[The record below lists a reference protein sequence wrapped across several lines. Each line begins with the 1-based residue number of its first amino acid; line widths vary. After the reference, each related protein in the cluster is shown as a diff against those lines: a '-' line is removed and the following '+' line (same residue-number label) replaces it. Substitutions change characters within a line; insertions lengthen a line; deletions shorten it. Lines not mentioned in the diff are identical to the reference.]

1 MGKKIVDEDMRLN
14 IKING
19 NEAKNELFELEEKV
33 RDLRAENDKLE
44 KSIDKYGKQIER
56 NEKQVAKYTKTLEK
70 ERENVERQEKTYA
83 SARSSMTVMYA
94 TYKKLDQAG
103 KESKYG
109 QRLLEDIRKQEE
121 IIRRSGEAGK
131 KSVLAVENL
140 EKSLKKLEAENTK
153 LIKRREEDTATLKR
167 NKVELEANSGKVEK
181 LRKNLDITTLTIEEL
196 NREIARTSTLFR
208 QTDPNDPR
216 WKEYQRT
223 LVQLRKRHSELS
235 SQAQATHG
243 ILCRVADGVNK
254 YWNLVMSGLA
264 SLTGAVLGIKSTI
277 DKYVEFIDVLAD
289 VMKTTNLAA
298 EEVRILNEEIGKI
311 DSRSSQEELM
321 GLARIG
327 GKLGIEGRDN
337 ILGFVRAAD
346 KINVA
351 LKEDLGG
358 DTEEAIRQVGKI
370 VDIFKVN
377 EEFGIEKAMLKVGSV
392 INELGMAS
400 TANEGY
406 IVEFTKRVA
415 GIAPITKVQVPAVMG
430 LAATLDKFGQ
440 TSEVSSTV
448 YSQVMTQMYKKT
460 QTYAKLAGM
469 EVKEFSALL
478 HRDANEA
485 FIRVMEGLRGNDEEI
500 EKMIA
505 SMGDMGMEGKRA
517 VGVLGVLANNTE
529 VLRAQQ
535 RLANKA
541 FEEGI
546 SLTNEFEVKNNNLA
560 AQRAKAK
567 KALDERIRQLGE
579 KLYPLMTH
587 GMSLMRM
594 TVSVLEV
601 LVDLVTKHG
610 GKILW
615 LTGVLGTYWTVQKGI
630 VAWRKIEQALITK
643 AIALSMAEANGIK
656 VLTATKVVLIGTL
669 KKAVVAM
676 KAFLVSLV
684 TSPVGVIT
692 AAILG
697 LGTAFYKVYQI
708 IDDTTGGIRRSLKRV
723 QEAQR
728 EFARES
734 TMEQMAIDRL
744 FGKLDALTKGTS
756 EYQKVKDEILSKYG
770 QYLKGLSAEIQALD
784 DVKGAYEAISTAA
797 KQAAR
802 DRAIDTATTKAT
814 EAYVEVEVENLE
826 KIREA
831 LQKTFDSREAAKYFE
846 QIKAAMQEGGT
857 IPEDLQQLIDETF
870 TTEHVLFMDKFT
882 SHIYKTN
889 PVQEAINAIRAGKTT
904 LQREIDSVNELLANV
919 GGRKNNVDPLG
930 LESDMEIIDY
940 VSPKDGNTSSIE
952 NQMIALKDRY
962 AQRLITQEE
971 YENKLDALE
980 LAHLEYRLK
989 NEDLNEE
996 KRVELRQKIADKK
1009 LEIAEKAR
1017 RKEERVDAIIEAKS
1031 DPVLKEENAYR
1042 KRLEQAGLFG
1052 KKREDLTEKQ
1062 LQALEILE
1070 REHEANKDKILKDAR
1085 KKQTEEY
1092 MKGIDERIK
1101 NLQLGQ
1107 SMEVMELQMA
1117 QSAELEG
1124 FSGSL
1129 FQRQELLKEHQRQEL
1144 ALSETHAGEM
1154 IALLGEIF
1162 GEIEGKEGDS
1172 GEMVLT
1178 EQQKNELK
1186 KRLAEVGL
1194 SLSKLKI
1201 SRQELDKKK
1210 QTDFDVLGM
1219 NASKWEEF
1227 FNNLRQGKAGIEE
1240 IEFAVGALGNAWSSY
1255 TKLRAAQTQKEL
1267 KQYEQKTKK
1276 EKAELDKQLDSGQIS
1291 QEQYNARVSQLDA
1304 DLDAKKEKL
1313 EKEQRERERTQA
1325 IFSTTVSTAVA
1336 VAKAWELG
1344 PILGPILAA
1353 LAAAMGV
1360 VQIATIKAAQYAT
1373 GKYPV
1378 IGEDDGRRYEANY
1391 VGNRIQTG
1399 VYDQPTLGLFSEKEP
1414 EMVVDG
1420 NTTRKLILNYPR
1432 VYRSI
1437 IDISRGRVPQFA
1449 GGRYPTD
1456 SSMISSGTFDVGGS
1470 DPAMN
1475 RLLEKNIEMMNRLM
1489 NMEFSIPMYGNNG
1502 LVKKIKKAQDYEQS
1516 MKTGRRV

>member
-377 EEFGIEKAMLKVGSV
+377 EEFGIEKGMLKVGSV

-517 VGVLGVLANNTE
+517 VGVLANNTE

>member
-1 MGKKIVDEDMRLN
+1 ML
-14 IKING
+14 
-19 NEAKNELFELEEKV
+19 L
-33 RDLRAENDKLE
+33 
-44 KSIDKYGKQIER
+44 S
-56 NEKQVAKYTKTLEK
+56 
-70 ERENVERQEKTYA
+70 RQ
-83 SARSSMTVMYA
+83 
-94 TYKKLDQAG
+94 
-103 KESKYG
+103 
-109 QRLLEDIRKQEE
+109 
-121 IIRRSGEAGK
+121 
-131 KSVLAVENL
+131 
-140 EKSLKKLEAENTK
+140 
-153 LIKRREEDTATLKR
+153 
-167 NKVELEANSGKVEK
+167 
-181 LRKNLDITTLTIEEL
+181 
-196 NREIARTSTLFR
+196 
-208 QTDPNDPR
+208 
-216 WKEYQRT
+216 
-223 LVQLRKRHSELS
+223 
-235 SQAQATHG
+235 
-243 ILCRVADGVNK
+243 
-254 YWNLVMSGLA
+254 
-264 SLTGAVLGIKSTI
+264 
-277 DKYVEFIDVLAD
+277 
-289 VMKTTNLAA
+289 
-298 EEVRILNEEIGKI
+298 
-311 DSRSSQEELM
+311 
-321 GLARIG
+321 
-327 GKLGIEGRDN
+327 
-337 ILGFVRAAD
+337 
-346 KINVA
+346 
-351 LKEDLGG
+351 
-358 DTEEAIRQVGKI
+358 
-370 VDIFKVN
+370 
-377 EEFGIEKAMLKVGSV
+377 
-392 INELGMAS
+392 
-400 TANEGY
+400 
-406 IVEFTKRVA
+406 
-415 GIAPITKVQVPAVMG
+415 VQVPG
-430 LAATLDKFGQ
+430 RDGIGGNISKFGQ
-440 TSEVSSTV
+440 TSEVSSIV
-448 YSQVMTQMYKKT
+448 YSQVMTQMFKKT
-460 QTYAKLAGM
+460 GTYAKIAGM
-469 EVKEFSALL
+469 EIKEFSGLL

-485 FIRVMEGLRGNDEEI
+485 FLRVMEGLRGNEGEI

-535 RLANKA
+535 RLANEA
-541 FEEGI
+541 FDEGI
-546 SLTNEFEVKNNNLA
+546 SLTNEFEVKNSNLA

-567 KALDERIRQLGE
+567 KDLDERIKQLGE

-587 GMSLMRM
+587 GMSLIKL
-594 TVSVLEV
+594 TVSTLEV
-601 LVDLVTKHG
+601 LVDLITKHG
-610 GKILW
+610 GKLLW
-615 LTGVLGTYWTVQKGI
+615 LTGVLGTYWAVQKSVI
-630 VAWRKIEQALITK
+630 AWRKIEEALITK
-643 AIALSMAEANGIK
+643 AIALGMAEANGVK
-656 VLTATKVVLIGTL
+656 VMTAAKVVFVGAV
-669 KKAVVAM
+669 KKATVAM
-676 KAFLVSLV
+676 KAFLLSLV
-684 TSPVGVIT
+684 TNPVGIIT
-692 AAILG
+692 LSILS
-697 LGTAFYKVYQI
+697 LGTAFYKAYQI
-708 IDDTTGGIRRSLKRV
+708 IDETTGGIRRSLKRV

-770 QYLKGLSAEIQALD
+770 QYLNGLSAEIQALD

-831 LQKTFDSREAAKYFE
+831 LQKTFDPREAARYFE

-930 LESDMEIIDY
+930 LESDMEVIDY
-940 VSPKDGNTSSIE
+940 VSPKGGNTSSIE

-989 NEDLNEE
+989 NEDMNEE

-1017 RKEERVDAIIEAKS
+1017 RKEERVDTIIEAKS

-1042 KRLEQAGLFG
+1042 KRLEEAGLFG

-1070 REHEANKDKILKDAR
+1070 REHESNKDKILKDAR

-1107 SMEVMELQMA
+1107 SMEVMELQMV

-1154 IALLGEIF
+1154 MALLGEIF

-1201 SRQELDKKK
+1201 SREERDKKK

-1240 IEFAVGALGNAWSSY
+1240 IEFAVGALGNAWSAY
-1255 TKLRAAQTQKEL
+1255 
-1267 KQYEQKTKK
+1267 
-1276 EKAELDKQLDSGQIS
+1276 
-1291 QEQYNARVSQLDA
+1291 
-1304 DLDAKKEKL
+1304 
-1313 EKEQRERERTQA
+1313 
-1325 IFSTTVSTAVA
+1325 
-1336 VAKAWELG
+1336 
-1344 PILGPILAA
+1344 
-1353 LAAAMGV
+1353 
-1360 VQIATIKAAQYAT
+1360 
-1373 GKYPV
+1373 
-1378 IGEDDGRRYEANY
+1378 
-1391 VGNRIQTG
+1391 
-1399 VYDQPTLGLFSEKEP
+1399 
-1414 EMVVDG
+1414 
-1420 NTTRKLILNYPR
+1420 
-1432 VYRSI
+1432 
-1437 IDISRGRVPQFA
+1437 
-1449 GGRYPTD
+1449 
-1456 SSMISSGTFDVGGS
+1456 
-1470 DPAMN
+1470 
-1475 RLLEKNIEMMNRLM
+1475 
-1489 NMEFSIPMYGNNG
+1489 
-1502 LVKKIKKAQDYEQS
+1502 
-1516 MKTGRRV
+1516 

>member
-56 NEKQVAKYTKTLEK
+56 NEKQVAKYTKTLVK
-70 ERENVERQEKTYA
+70 ERENVEKQEKTYA
-83 SARSSMTVMYA
+83 SARSSMTAMYA

-181 LRKNLDITTLTIEEL
+181 LRKNLDITTLSIEEL
-196 NREIARTSTLFR
+196 NREITKTGALFR
-208 QTDPNDPR
+208 RTDPNAPK
-216 WKEYQRT
+216 WKEYQKT
-223 LVQLRKRHSELS
+223 LVSLRKRHSELS
-235 SQAQATHG
+235 AQAQATHG
-243 ILCRVADGVNK
+243 FLCRVADGVNK
-254 YWNLVMSGLA
+254 YWNLVVSGMA
-264 SLTGAVLGIKSTI
+264 SFTGIIFGIKSAI
-277 DKYVEFIDVLAD
+277 NKYVEFTDVIAD
-289 VMKTTNLAA
+289 VQKTTNLAK
-298 EEVRILNEEIGKI
+298 EEVIELNEEIKKY
-311 DSRSSQEELM
+311 DTRSAQDELM

-377 EEFGIEKAMLKVGSV
+377 DQFGIEAGMLKVGSV

-415 GIAPITKVQVPAVMG
+415 GIAPITNVQVPAVMG

-448 YSQVMTQMYKKT
+448 YSQVMTQMFKKT
-460 QTYAKLAGM
+460 GTYAKIAGM
-469 EVKEFSALL
+469 EIKEFSGLL

-485 FIRVMEGLRGNDEEI
+485 FLRVMEGLRGNEGEI

-535 RLANKA
+535 RLANEA
-541 FEEGI
+541 FDEGI
-546 SLTNEFEVKNNNLA
+546 SLTNEFEVKNSNLA

-567 KALDERIRQLGE
+567 KDLDERIKQLGE

-587 GMSLMRM
+587 GMSLMRL
-594 TVSVLEV
+594 TVSTLEL
-601 LVDLVTKHG
+601 LVDLITKHG

-615 LTGVLGTYWTVQKGI
+615 LTGVLCTYWTVQKGV
-630 VAWRKIEQALITK
+630 VAWRRIEETLITK
-643 AIALSMAEANGIK
+643 AIALGMAEANGVK
-656 VLTATKVVLIGTL
+656 VMTAAKVVFVGAV
-669 KKAVVAM
+669 KKATVAM
-676 KAFLVSLV
+676 KAFLLSLV
-684 TSPVGVIT
+684 TNPVGIIT
-692 AAILG
+692 LSILS
-697 LGTAFYKVYQI
+697 LGTAFYKAYQI

-770 QYLKGLSAEIQALD
+770 QYLNGLSAEIQALD

-930 LESDMEIIDY
+930 LESDMEVIDY
-940 VSPKDGNTSSIE
+940 VSPKGGNTSSIE

-989 NEDLNEE
+989 NEDMNEE

-1042 KRLEQAGLFG
+1042 KRLEEAGLFG

-1201 SRQELDKKK
+1201 SREELDKKK
-1210 QTDFDVLGM
+1210 QADFDVLGM

-1240 IEFAVGALGNAWSSY
+1240 IEFAVGALGNAWSAY

-1456 SSMISSGTFDVGGS
+1456 SSMISSGTFDVGDS

-1516 MKTGRRV
+1516 TKTGRRV

>member
-33 RDLRAENDKLE
+33 RDLRGENDKLE

-70 ERENVERQEKTYA
+70 ERENVAKQEKAYA
-83 SARSSMTVMYA
+83 SARSSMTTMYNS
-94 TYKKLDQAG
+94 YKKLDQAG

-109 QRLLEDIRKQEE
+109 QRLREDIRKQEE
-121 IIRRSGEAGK
+121 IVRRSGESGR

-140 EKSLKKLEAENTK
+140 EKSLKRLEAENTK

-167 NKVELEANSGKVEK
+167 NRAELEANGGKVER
-181 LRKNLDITTLTIEEL
+181 LRKNLDITTLSIEEL
-196 NREIARTSTLFR
+196 NREITKTGALFR
-208 QTDPNDPR
+208 RTDPNDPK

-223 LVQLRKRHSELS
+223 LVALRKRHTELS
-235 SQAQATHG
+235 AQAQATHG
-243 ILCRVADGVNK
+243 FLCRVADGVNK
-254 YWNLVMSGLA
+254 YWNLVVSGMA
-264 SLTGAVLGIKSTI
+264 SFTGIVFGIKSAI
-277 DKYVEFIDVLAD
+277 NKYVEFTDVIAD
-289 VMKTTNLAA
+289 VQKTTNLAK
-298 EEVRILNEEIGKI
+298 EEVIELGEELKKY
-311 DSRSSQEELM
+311 DTRSAQEELM

-337 ILGFVRAAD
+337 LLGFVRAAD

-370 VDIFKVN
+370 VDIFKVKDQ
-377 EEFGIEKAMLKVGSV
+377 FGIEAGMLKVGSV

-448 YSQVMTQMYKKT
+448 YSQVMTQMFKKT
-460 QTYAKLAGM
+460 GTYAKIAGM
-469 EVKEFSALL
+469 EIKEFSELL
-478 HRDANEA
+478 HKDANEA
-485 FIRVMEGLRGNDEEI
+485 FLRVMEGLRGNEGEI

-535 RLANKA
+535 RLANEA
-541 FEEGI
+541 FDEGI
-546 SLTNEFEVKNNNLA
+546 SLTNEFEVKNSNLA

-567 KALDERIRQLGE
+567 KDLDERIKQLGE

-587 GMSLMRM
+587 GMSLMRL
-594 TVSVLEV
+594 TVSTLEV
-601 LVDLVTKHG
+601 LVDLITKHG

-615 LTGVLGTYWTVQKGI
+615 LTGVLGTYWTVQKGV
-630 VAWRKIEQALITK
+630 VAWRKIEETLVLK
-643 AIALSMAEANGIK
+643 AISLGVQEINNLKRRQVAWLVFSGGIK
-656 VLTATKVVLIGTL
+656 QATL
-669 KKAVVAM
+669 AM
-676 KAFLVSLV
+676 KSFMVSLV
-684 TSPVGVIT
+684 TNPVGIMTLTIT
-692 AAILG
+692 A
-697 LGTAFYKVYQI
+697 LGTAFYKLYQVAEESSA
-708 IDDTTGGIRRSLKRV
+708 GVRRSLERV
-723 QEAQR
+723 RDAQR
-728 EFARES
+728 EFARE
-734 TMEQMAIDRL
+734 TTLEQMSIDRM
-744 FGKLDALTKGTS
+744 FGKLEGLTKGTS
-756 EYQKVKDEILSKYG
+756 EYQKAKDEILSKYG
-770 QYLKGLSAEIQALD
+770 QYLNGLSAEIQALD

-826 KIREA
+826 RIRDA
-831 LQKTFDSREAAKYFE
+831 LQKAFDPREAARYFE
-846 QIKAAMQEGGT
+846 QVKAAMQEGGT

-889 PVQEAINAIRAGKTT
+889 PVQEAINAIRTGKTT
-904 LQREIDSVNELLANV
+904 LQREIDSVNELLGSV
-919 GGRKNNVDPLG
+919 GKG
-930 LESDMEIIDY
+930 ESDAGDWEVDDDLEIVDWVPGKSV
-940 VSPKDGNTSSIE
+940 VSRDPGEEIA
-952 NQMIALKDRY
+952 ALKERY

-989 NEDLNEE
+989 NEDMNEE

-1009 LEIAEKAR
+1009 LEISEKAR
-1017 RKEERVDAIIEAKS
+1017 KKEERVDAIIEAKS

-1052 KKREDLTEKQ
+1052 KKREALTEKQ

-1085 KKQTEEY
+1085 KKQTEDY
-1092 MKGIDERIK
+1092 MKEIDERIK

-1117 QSAELEG
+1117 QSAELEV

-1154 IALLGEIF
+1154 IALLGEVF
-1162 GEIEGKEGDS
+1162 GEIEGKEGGS

-1201 SRQELDKKK
+1201 SREELDKKK

-1240 IEFAVGALGNAWSSY
+1240 IEFAVGALGNAWSAY

-1344 PILGPILAA
+1344 PIIGPILAA

-1456 SSMISSGTFDVGGS
+1456 SSTISSGTFDVGGS

-1502 LVKKIKKAQDYEQS
+1502 LVKKIKKAQDYERGT
-1516 MKTGRRV
+1516 KTGRG

>member
-1 MGKKIVDEDMRLN
+1 
-14 IKING
+14 
-19 NEAKNELFELEEKV
+19 
-33 RDLRAENDKLE
+33 
-44 KSIDKYGKQIER
+44 
-56 NEKQVAKYTKTLEK
+56 
-70 ERENVERQEKTYA
+70 
-83 SARSSMTVMYA
+83 
-94 TYKKLDQAG
+94 
-103 KESKYG
+103 
-109 QRLLEDIRKQEE
+109 
-121 IIRRSGEAGK
+121 
-131 KSVLAVENL
+131 
-140 EKSLKKLEAENTK
+140 
-153 LIKRREEDTATLKR
+153 
-167 NKVELEANSGKVEK
+167 
-181 LRKNLDITTLTIEEL
+181 
-196 NREIARTSTLFR
+196 
-208 QTDPNDPR
+208 
-216 WKEYQRT
+216 
-223 LVQLRKRHSELS
+223 
-235 SQAQATHG
+235 
-243 ILCRVADGVNK
+243 
-254 YWNLVMSGLA
+254 
-264 SLTGAVLGIKSTI
+264 
-277 DKYVEFIDVLAD
+277 
-289 VMKTTNLAA
+289 
-298 EEVRILNEEIGKI
+298 
-311 DSRSSQEELM
+311 
-321 GLARIG
+321 
-327 GKLGIEGRDN
+327 
-337 ILGFVRAAD
+337 
-346 KINVA
+346 
-351 LKEDLGG
+351 
-358 DTEEAIRQVGKI
+358 
-370 VDIFKVN
+370 
-377 EEFGIEKAMLKVGSV
+377 
-392 INELGMAS
+392 
-400 TANEGY
+400 
-406 IVEFTKRVA
+406 
-415 GIAPITKVQVPAVMG
+415 
-430 LAATLDKFGQ
+430 
-440 TSEVSSTV
+440 
-448 YSQVMTQMYKKT
+448 
-460 QTYAKLAGM
+460 
-469 EVKEFSALL
+469 
-478 HRDANEA
+478 
-485 FIRVMEGLRGNDEEI
+485 
-500 EKMIA
+500 MIA

-535 RLANKA
+535 RLANEA
-541 FEEGI
+541 FDEGI
-546 SLTNEFEVKNNNLA
+546 SLTNEFEVKNSNLA

-567 KALDERIRQLGE
+567 KDLDERIKQLGE

-587 GMSLMRM
+587 GMSLIKL
-594 TVSVLEV
+594 TVSTLEV
-601 LVDLVTKHG
+601 LVDLITKHG

-615 LTGVLGTYWTVQKGI
+615 LTGVLGTYWAVQKSVI
-630 VAWRKIEQALITK
+630 AWRKIEEALITK
-643 AIALSMAEANGIK
+643 AIALGMAEANGVK
-656 VLTATKVVLIGTL
+656 VMTAAKVVFVGAV
-669 KKAVVAM
+669 KKATVAM
-676 KAFLVSLV
+676 KAFLLSLV
-684 TSPVGVIT
+684 TNPVGRISLS
-692 AAILG
+692 ILIF
-697 LGTAFYKVYQI
+697 GTDFYMSYQI
-708 IDDTTGGIRRSLKRV
+708 IDETTGGIRRSLKRV

-770 QYLKGLSAEIQALD
+770 QYLNGLSAEIQALD

-831 LQKTFDSREAAKYFE
+831 LQKTFDSREAARYFE

-930 LESDMEIIDY
+930 LENEMEVIDY
-940 VSPKDGNTSSIE
+940 VSPKGGNTSSIE

-989 NEDLNEE
+989 NEDMNEE

-1042 KRLEQAGLFG
+1042 KRLVEAGLFG
-1052 KKREDLTEKQ
+1052 KKREDLTEKL

-1070 REHEANKDKILKDAR
+1070 REHESNKDKILKDAR

-1154 IALLGEIF
+1154 MALLGEIF

-1201 SRQELDKKK
+1201 SREELDKKK
-1210 QTDFDVLGM
+1210 QADFDVLGM

-1240 IEFAVGALGNAWSSY
+1240 IEFAVGALGNAWSAY

-1456 SSMISSGTFDVGGS
+1456 SSMISSGTFDVGDS

-1516 MKTGRRV
+1516 TKTGRRV

>member
-1 MGKKIVDEDMRLN
+1 
-14 IKING
+14 
-19 NEAKNELFELEEKV
+19 
-33 RDLRAENDKLE
+33 
-44 KSIDKYGKQIER
+44 
-56 NEKQVAKYTKTLEK
+56 
-70 ERENVERQEKTYA
+70 
-83 SARSSMTVMYA
+83 
-94 TYKKLDQAG
+94 
-103 KESKYG
+103 
-109 QRLLEDIRKQEE
+109 
-121 IIRRSGEAGK
+121 
-131 KSVLAVENL
+131 
-140 EKSLKKLEAENTK
+140 
-153 LIKRREEDTATLKR
+153 
-167 NKVELEANSGKVEK
+167 
-181 LRKNLDITTLTIEEL
+181 
-196 NREIARTSTLFR
+196 
-208 QTDPNDPR
+208 
-216 WKEYQRT
+216 
-223 LVQLRKRHSELS
+223 
-235 SQAQATHG
+235 
-243 ILCRVADGVNK
+243 
-254 YWNLVMSGLA
+254 
-264 SLTGAVLGIKSTI
+264 
-277 DKYVEFIDVLAD
+277 
-289 VMKTTNLAA
+289 
-298 EEVRILNEEIGKI
+298 
-311 DSRSSQEELM
+311 
-321 GLARIG
+321 
-327 GKLGIEGRDN
+327 
-337 ILGFVRAAD
+337 
-346 KINVA
+346 
-351 LKEDLGG
+351 
-358 DTEEAIRQVGKI
+358 
-370 VDIFKVN
+370 
-377 EEFGIEKAMLKVGSV
+377 
-392 INELGMAS
+392 
-400 TANEGY
+400 
-406 IVEFTKRVA
+406 
-415 GIAPITKVQVPAVMG
+415 
-430 LAATLDKFGQ
+430 
-440 TSEVSSTV
+440 
-448 YSQVMTQMYKKT
+448 
-460 QTYAKLAGM
+460 
-469 EVKEFSALL
+469 
-478 HRDANEA
+478 
-485 FIRVMEGLRGNDEEI
+485 
-500 EKMIA
+500 
-505 SMGDMGMEGKRA
+505 
-517 VGVLGVLANNTE
+517 
-529 VLRAQQ
+529 
-535 RLANKA
+535 
-541 FEEGI
+541 
-546 SLTNEFEVKNNNLA
+546 
-560 AQRAKAK
+560 
-567 KALDERIRQLGE
+567 
-579 KLYPLMTH
+579 
-587 GMSLMRM
+587 
-594 TVSVLEV
+594 
-601 LVDLVTKHG
+601 
-610 GKILW
+610 
-615 LTGVLGTYWTVQKGI
+615 
-630 VAWRKIEQALITK
+630 
-643 AIALSMAEANGIK
+643 
-656 VLTATKVVLIGTL
+656 
-669 KKAVVAM
+669 
-676 KAFLVSLV
+676 
-684 TSPVGVIT
+684 
-692 AAILG
+692 
-697 LGTAFYKVYQI
+697 
-708 IDDTTGGIRRSLKRV
+708 
-723 QEAQR
+723 
-728 EFARES
+728 
-734 TMEQMAIDRL
+734 MEQMAIDRL

-770 QYLKGLSAEIQALD
+770 QYLNGLSAEIQALD

-831 LQKTFDSREAAKYFE
+831 LQKTFDSREAARYFE

-930 LESDMEIIDY
+930 LESDMEVIDY
-940 VSPKDGNTSSIE
+940 VSPKGGNTSSIE

-989 NEDLNEE
+989 NEDMNEE

-1042 KRLEQAGLFG
+1042 KRLEEAGLFG

-1154 IALLGEIF
+1154 MALLGEIF

-1201 SRQELDKKK
+1201 SREELDKKK
-1210 QTDFDVLGM
+1210 QADFDVLGM

-1240 IEFAVGALGNAWSSY
+1240 IEFAVGALGNAWSAY

-1456 SSMISSGTFDVGGS
+1456 SSMISSGTFDVGDS

-1516 MKTGRRV
+1516 TKTGRRV

>member
-1 MGKKIVDEDMRLN
+1 
-14 IKING
+14 
-19 NEAKNELFELEEKV
+19 
-33 RDLRAENDKLE
+33 
-44 KSIDKYGKQIER
+44 
-56 NEKQVAKYTKTLEK
+56 
-70 ERENVERQEKTYA
+70 
-83 SARSSMTVMYA
+83 
-94 TYKKLDQAG
+94 
-103 KESKYG
+103 
-109 QRLLEDIRKQEE
+109 
-121 IIRRSGEAGK
+121 
-131 KSVLAVENL
+131 
-140 EKSLKKLEAENTK
+140 
-153 LIKRREEDTATLKR
+153 
-167 NKVELEANSGKVEK
+167 
-181 LRKNLDITTLTIEEL
+181 
-196 NREIARTSTLFR
+196 
-208 QTDPNDPR
+208 
-216 WKEYQRT
+216 
-223 LVQLRKRHSELS
+223 
-235 SQAQATHG
+235 
-243 ILCRVADGVNK
+243 
-254 YWNLVMSGLA
+254 
-264 SLTGAVLGIKSTI
+264 
-277 DKYVEFIDVLAD
+277 
-289 VMKTTNLAA
+289 
-298 EEVRILNEEIGKI
+298 
-311 DSRSSQEELM
+311 
-321 GLARIG
+321 
-327 GKLGIEGRDN
+327 
-337 ILGFVRAAD
+337 
-346 KINVA
+346 
-351 LKEDLGG
+351 
-358 DTEEAIRQVGKI
+358 
-370 VDIFKVN
+370 
-377 EEFGIEKAMLKVGSV
+377 
-392 INELGMAS
+392 
-400 TANEGY
+400 
-406 IVEFTKRVA
+406 
-415 GIAPITKVQVPAVMG
+415 
-430 LAATLDKFGQ
+430 
-440 TSEVSSTV
+440 
-448 YSQVMTQMYKKT
+448 
-460 QTYAKLAGM
+460 
-469 EVKEFSALL
+469 
-478 HRDANEA
+478 
-485 FIRVMEGLRGNDEEI
+485 
-500 EKMIA
+500 
-505 SMGDMGMEGKRA
+505 
-517 VGVLGVLANNTE
+517 
-529 VLRAQQ
+529 
-535 RLANKA
+535 
-541 FEEGI
+541 
-546 SLTNEFEVKNNNLA
+546 
-560 AQRAKAK
+560 
-567 KALDERIRQLGE
+567 
-579 KLYPLMTH
+579 
-587 GMSLMRM
+587 
-594 TVSVLEV
+594 
-601 LVDLVTKHG
+601 
-610 GKILW
+610 
-615 LTGVLGTYWTVQKGI
+615 
-630 VAWRKIEQALITK
+630 
-643 AIALSMAEANGIK
+643 
-656 VLTATKVVLIGTL
+656 
-669 KKAVVAM
+669 
-676 KAFLVSLV
+676 
-684 TSPVGVIT
+684 
-692 AAILG
+692 
-697 LGTAFYKVYQI
+697 
-708 IDDTTGGIRRSLKRV
+708 
-723 QEAQR
+723 
-728 EFARES
+728 
-734 TMEQMAIDRL
+734 MEQMAIDRL

-770 QYLKGLSAEIQALD
+770 QYLNGLSAEIQALD

-831 LQKTFDSREAAKYFE
+831 LQKTFDPREAARYFE

-930 LESDMEIIDY
+930 LESDMEVIDY
-940 VSPKDGNTSSIE
+940 VSPKGGNTSSIE

-989 NEDLNEE
+989 NEDMNEE

-1017 RKEERVDAIIEAKS
+1017 RKEERVDTIIEAKS

-1042 KRLEQAGLFG
+1042 KRLEEAGLFG

-1070 REHEANKDKILKDAR
+1070 REHESNKDKILKDAR

-1107 SMEVMELQMA
+1107 SMEVMELQMV

-1154 IALLGEIF
+1154 MALLGEIF

-1201 SRQELDKKK
+1201 SREELDKKK

-1240 IEFAVGALGNAWSSY
+1240 IEFAVGALGNAWSAY
-1255 TKLRAAQTQKEL
+1255 MKLRAAQTQKEL

-1502 LVKKIKKAQDYEQS
+1502 LVKKIKKAQDYERGT
-1516 MKTGRRV
+1516 KTGRG

>member
-1 MGKKIVDEDMRLN
+1 MQE
-14 IKING
+14 
-19 NEAKNELFELEEKV
+19 
-33 RDLRAENDKLE
+33 
-44 KSIDKYGKQIER
+44 IDSLKR
-56 NEKQVAKYTKTLEK
+56 RQVAWL
-70 ERENVERQEKTYA
+70 VF
-83 SARSSMTVMYA
+83 
-94 TYKKLDQAG
+94 
-103 KESKYG
+103 
-109 QRLLEDIRKQEE
+109 
-121 IIRRSGEAGK
+121 SGG
-131 KSVLAVENL
+131 
-140 EKSLKKLEAENTK
+140 
-153 LIKRREEDTATLKR
+153 IK
-167 NKVELEANSGKVEK
+167 
-181 LRKNLDITTLTIEEL
+181 
-196 NREIARTSTLFR
+196 
-208 QTDPNDPR
+208 
-216 WKEYQRT
+216 
-223 LVQLRKRHSELS
+223 
-235 SQAQATHG
+235 QATM
-243 ILCRVADGVNK
+243 A
-254 YWNLVMSGLA
+254 M
-264 SLTGAVLGIKSTI
+264 
-277 DKYVEFIDVLAD
+277 
-289 VMKTTNLAA
+289 
-298 EEVRILNEEIGKI
+298 
-311 DSRSSQEELM
+311 RSFM
-321 GLARIG
+321 
-327 GKLGIEGRDN
+327 
-337 ILGFVRAAD
+337 
-346 KINVA
+346 
-351 LKEDLGG
+351 
-358 DTEEAIRQVGKI
+358 
-370 VDIFKVN
+370 
-377 EEFGIEKAMLKVGSV
+377 
-392 INELGMAS
+392 
-400 TANEGY
+400 
-406 IVEFTKRVA
+406 
-415 GIAPITKVQVPAVMG
+415 
-430 LAATLDKFGQ
+430 
-440 TSEVSSTV
+440 
-448 YSQVMTQMYKKT
+448 
-460 QTYAKLAGM
+460 
-469 EVKEFSALL
+469 
-478 HRDANEA
+478 
-485 FIRVMEGLRGNDEEI
+485 
-500 EKMIA
+500 
-505 SMGDMGMEGKRA
+505 
-517 VGVLGVLANNTE
+517 
-529 VLRAQQ
+529 
-535 RLANKA
+535 
-541 FEEGI
+541 
-546 SLTNEFEVKNNNLA
+546 
-560 AQRAKAK
+560 
-567 KALDERIRQLGE
+567 
-579 KLYPLMTH
+579 
-587 GMSLMRM
+587 
-594 TVSVLEV
+594 
-601 LVDLVTKHG
+601 
-610 GKILW
+610 
-615 LTGVLGTYWTVQKGI
+615 
-630 VAWRKIEQALITK
+630 
-643 AIALSMAEANGIK
+643 
-656 VLTATKVVLIGTL
+656 
-669 KKAVVAM
+669 
-676 KAFLVSLV
+676 VSLV
-684 TSPVGVIT
+684 TNPVGIIT
-692 AAILG
+692 LSILS
-697 LGTAFYKVYQI
+697 LGTAFYKAYQI
-708 IDDTTGGIRRSLKRV
+708 IDETTGGIRRSLKRV

-770 QYLKGLSAEIQALD
+770 QYLNGLSAEIQALD

-831 LQKTFDSREAAKYFE
+831 LQKTFDPRESARYFE

-904 LQREIDSVNELLANV
+904 LQREIDSVNELLANI

-930 LESDMEIIDY
+930 LENEMEVIDY
-940 VSPKDGNTSSIE
+940 VSPKGGNTSSIE

-989 NEDLNEE
+989 NEDMNEE

-1009 LEIAEKAR
+1009 LEISEKAR
-1017 RKEERVDAIIEAKS
+1017 KKEERVDAIIEAKS

-1052 KKREDLTEKQ
+1052 RSREALTEKQ

-1085 KKQTEEY
+1085 KKQTEDY
-1092 MKGIDERIK
+1092 MKEIDERIK

-1117 QSAELEG
+1117 QSAELEV

-1154 IALLGEIF
+1154 IALLGEVF
-1162 GEIEGKEGDS
+1162 GEIEGKEGGS

-1201 SRQELDKKK
+1201 SREELDKKK

-1240 IEFAVGALGNAWSSY
+1240 IEFAVGALGNAWSAY

-1344 PILGPILAA
+1344 PILGPVLAA

-1456 SSMISSGTFDVGGS
+1456 SSTISSGTFDVGGS

-1502 LVKKIKKAQDYEQS
+1502 LVKKIKKAQDYERGT
-1516 MKTGRRV
+1516 KTGRG

>member
-56 NEKQVAKYTKTLEK
+56 NEKQVAKYTKTLVK

-83 SARSSMTVMYA
+83 SARSSITAMYA

-121 IIRRSGEAGK
+121 IIRRSGEAGR

-140 EKSLKKLEAENTK
+140 EKSLKRLEAENTK
-153 LIKRREEDTATLKR
+153 LIKRCEEDTATLKR

-181 LRKNLDITTLTIEEL
+181 LRENLDITTLSIEEL
-196 NREIARTSTLFR
+196 NREITKTGALFR
-208 QTDPNDPR
+208 RTDPNDPK
-216 WKEYQRT
+216 WKEYQKT
-223 LVQLRKRHSELS
+223 LVSLRKRHSELS
-235 SQAQATHG
+235 AQAQATHG
-243 ILCRVADGVNK
+243 FLCRVADGVNK
-254 YWNLVMSGLA
+254 YWNLVVSGMA
-264 SLTGAVLGIKSTI
+264 SFTGIIFGIKSAI
-277 DKYVEFIDVLAD
+277 NKYVEFTDVIAD
-289 VMKTTNLAA
+289 VQKTTNLAK
-298 EEVRILNEEIGKI
+298 EEVIELNEEIKKY
-311 DSRSSQEELM
+311 DTRSAQDELM

-377 EEFGIEKAMLKVGSV
+377 DQFGIEAGMLKVGSV

-415 GIAPITKVQVPAVMG
+415 GIAPITNVQVPAVMG

-448 YSQVMTQMYKKT
+448 YSQVMTQMFKKT
-460 QTYAKLAGM
+460 GTYAKIAGM
-469 EVKEFSALL
+469 EIKEFSGLL

-485 FIRVMEGLRGNDEEI
+485 FLRVMEGLRGNEGEI

-535 RLANKA
+535 RLANEA
-541 FEEGI
+541 FDEGI
-546 SLTNEFEVKNNNLA
+546 SLTNEFEVKNSNLA

-567 KALDERIRQLGE
+567 KDLDERIKQLGE

-587 GMSLMRM
+587 GMSLMRL
-594 TVSVLEV
+594 TVSTLEL
-601 LVDLVTKHG
+601 LVDLITKHG

-615 LTGVLGTYWTVQKGI
+615 LTGVLGTYWTVQKGV
-630 VAWRKIEQALITK
+630 VAWRRIEETLITK
-643 AIALSMAEANGIK
+643 AIALGMAEANGVK
-656 VLTATKVVLIGTL
+656 VMTAAKVVFVGAV
-669 KKAVVAM
+669 KKATVAM
-676 KAFLVSLV
+676 KAFLLSLV
-684 TSPVGVIT
+684 TNPVGIIT
-692 AAILG
+692 LSILS
-697 LGTAFYKVYQI
+697 LGTAFYKAYQI

-770 QYLKGLSAEIQALD
+770 QYLNGLSAEIQALD

-930 LESDMEIIDY
+930 LESDMEVIDY
-940 VSPKDGNTSSIE
+940 VSPKGGNTSSIE

-989 NEDLNEE
+989 NEDMNEE

-1042 KRLEQAGLFG
+1042 KRLEEAGLFG

-1154 IALLGEIF
+1154 MALLGEIF

-1210 QTDFDVLGM
+1210 QADFDVLGM

-1240 IEFAVGALGNAWSSY
+1240 IEFAVGALGNAWSAY
-1255 TKLRAAQTQKEL
+1255 TKLRAVQTQKEL
-1267 KQYEQKTKK
+1267 KQYEQKTKR

-1456 SSMISSGTFDVGGS
+1456 SSMISSGTFDVGDS

-1502 LVKKIKKAQDYEQS
+1502 LVKKIKKAQDYERGT
-1516 MKTGRRV
+1516 KTGRG

>member
-1 MGKKIVDEDMRLN
+1 M
-14 IKING
+14 
-19 NEAKNELFELEEKV
+19 
-33 RDLRAENDKLE
+33 
-44 KSIDKYGKQIER
+44 
-56 NEKQVAKYTKTLEK
+56 
-70 ERENVERQEKTYA
+70 A
-83 SARSSMTVMYA
+83 SFT
-94 TYKKLDQAG
+94 G
-103 KESKYG
+103 
-109 QRLLEDIRKQEE
+109 
-121 IIRRSGEAGK
+121 II
-131 KSVLAVENL
+131 
-140 EKSLKKLEAENTK
+140 
-153 LIKRREEDTATLKR
+153 
-167 NKVELEANSGKVEK
+167 
-181 LRKNLDITTLTIEEL
+181 
-196 NREIARTSTLFR
+196 F
-208 QTDPNDPR
+208 
-216 WKEYQRT
+216 
-223 LVQLRKRHSELS
+223 
-235 SQAQATHG
+235 
-243 ILCRVADGVNK
+243 
-254 YWNLVMSGLA
+254 
-264 SLTGAVLGIKSTI
+264 GIKSAI
-277 DKYVEFIDVLAD
+277 NKYVEFTDVIAD
-289 VMKTTNLAA
+289 VQKTTNLAK
-298 EEVRILNEEIGKI
+298 EEVIELGEELKKY
-311 DSRSSQEELM
+311 DTRSAQEELM

-337 ILGFVRAAD
+337 LLGFVRAAD

-351 LKEDLGG
+351 LKEDFGG

-370 VDIFKVN
+370 VDIFKVKDL
-377 EEFGIEKAMLKVGSV
+377 FGIEAGMLKVGSV

-448 YSQVMTQMYKKT
+448 YSQVMTQMFKKT
-460 QTYAKLAGM
+460 GTYAKIAGM
-469 EVKEFSALL
+469 EIKEFSGLL
-478 HRDANEA
+478 HKDANEA
-485 FIRVMEGLRGNDEEI
+485 FLRVMEGLRGNEGEI

-535 RLANKA
+535 RLANEA
-541 FEEGI
+541 FDEGI
-546 SLTNEFEVKNNNLA
+546 SLTNEFEVKNSNLA

-567 KALDERIRQLGE
+567 KDLDERIKQLGE

-587 GMSLMRM
+587 GMSLMRL
-594 TVSVLEV
+594 TVSTLEV

-615 LTGVLGTYWTVQKGI
+615 LTGVLGTYWTVQKGV
-630 VAWRKIEQALITK
+630 VAWRKIEEALVLK
-643 AIALSMAEANGIK
+643 AISLGVQEIDSLKRRQVAWLVFSGGIK
-656 VLTATKVVLIGTL
+656 QATM
-669 KKAVVAM
+669 AM
-676 KAFLVSLV
+676 RSFMVSLV
-684 TSPVGVIT
+684 TNPVGIIT
-692 AAILG
+692 LSILS
-697 LGTAFYKVYQI
+697 LGTAFYKAYQI
-708 IDDTTGGIRRSLKRV
+708 IDETTGGIRRSLKRV

-770 QYLKGLSAEIQALD
+770 QYLNGLSAEIQALD

-831 LQKTFDSREAAKYFE
+831 LQKTFDPRESARYFE

-930 LESDMEIIDY
+930 LENEMEVIDY
-940 VSPKDGNTSSIE
+940 VSPKGGNTSSIE

-989 NEDLNEE
+989 NEDMNEE

-1009 LEIAEKAR
+1009 LEISEKAR
-1017 RKEERVDAIIEAKS
+1017 KKEERVDAIIEAKS

-1042 KRLEQAGLFG
+1042 KRLGQAGLFG
-1052 KKREDLTEKQ
+1052 KKREALTEKQ

-1085 KKQTEEY
+1085 KKQTEDY
-1092 MKGIDERIK
+1092 MKEIDERIK

-1117 QSAELEG
+1117 QSAELEV

-1162 GEIEGKEGDS
+1162 GEVESKEGGS

-1201 SRQELDKKK
+1201 SREELDKKK

-1240 IEFAVGALGNAWSSY
+1240 IEFAVGALGNAWSAY

-1344 PILGPILAA
+1344 PIIGPILAA

-1456 SSMISSGTFDVGGS
+1456 SSTISSGTFDVGGS

-1502 LVKKIKKAQDYEQS
+1502 LVKKIKKAQDYERGT
-1516 MKTGRRV
+1516 KTGRG

>member
-19 NEAKNELFELEEKV
+19 NEAKNELFELEEEV

-56 NEKQVAKYTKTLEK
+56 NEKQVAKYTKTLVK
-70 ERENVERQEKTYA
+70 ERENVEKQEKTYA
-83 SARSSMTVMYA
+83 SARSSMTAMYA

-181 LRKNLDITTLTIEEL
+181 LRKNLDITTLSIEEL
-196 NREIARTSTLFR
+196 NREITKTGALFR
-208 QTDPNDPR
+208 RTDPNDPK
-216 WKEYQRT
+216 WKEYQKT
-223 LVQLRKRHSELS
+223 LVSLRKRHSELS
-235 SQAQATHG
+235 AQAQATHG
-243 ILCRVADGVNK
+243 FLCRVADGVNK
-254 YWNLVMSGLA
+254 YWNLVVSGMA
-264 SLTGAVLGIKSTI
+264 SFTGIIFGIKSAI
-277 DKYVEFIDVLAD
+277 NKYVEFTDVIAD
-289 VMKTTNLAA
+289 VQKTTNLAK
-298 EEVRILNEEIGKI
+298 EEVIELNEELKKY
-311 DSRSSQEELM
+311 DTRSAQDELM

-377 EEFGIEKAMLKVGSV
+377 DQFGIEAGMLKVGSV

-415 GIAPITKVQVPAVMG
+415 GIAPITNVQVPAVMG

-448 YSQVMTQMYKKT
+448 YSQVMTQMFKKT
-460 QTYAKLAGM
+460 GTYAKIAGM
-469 EVKEFSALL
+469 EIKEFSGLL

-485 FIRVMEGLRGNDEEI
+485 FLRVMEGLRGNEGEI

-535 RLANKA
+535 RLANEA
-541 FEEGI
+541 FDEGI
-546 SLTNEFEVKNNNLA
+546 SLTNEFEVKNSNLA

-567 KALDERIRQLGE
+567 KGLDERIKQLGE

-587 GMSLMRM
+587 GMSLMRL
-594 TVSVLEV
+594 TVSTLEV
-601 LVDLVTKHG
+601 LVDLITKHG

-615 LTGVLGTYWTVQKGI
+615 LTGVLGTYWAVQKSVI
-630 VAWRKIEQALITK
+630 AWRKIEETLITK
-643 AIALSMAEANGIK
+643 AIALGMAEANGVK
-656 VLTATKVVLIGTL
+656 VMTAAKVVFVGAV
-669 KKAVVAM
+669 KKATVAM
-676 KAFLVSLV
+676 KAFLLSLV
-684 TSPVGVIT
+684 TNPVGIIT
-692 AAILG
+692 LSILS
-697 LGTAFYKVYQI
+697 LGTAFYKAYQI
-708 IDDTTGGIRRSLKRV
+708 IDETTGGIRRSLKRV

-770 QYLKGLSAEIQALD
+770 QYLNGLSAEIQALD

-831 LQKTFDSREAAKYFE
+831 LQKAFDSREAAKYFE
-846 QIKAAMQEGGT
+846 QIKAAMQEGET

-930 LESDMEIIDY
+930 LESDMEVIDY
-940 VSPKDGNTSSIE
+940 VSPKGGNTSSIE

-1162 GEIEGKEGDS
+1162 GEIERKEGDS
-1172 GEMVLT
+1172 GELVLT

-1201 SRQELDKKK
+1201 SREELDKKK

-1240 IEFAVGALGNAWSSY
+1240 IEFAVGALGNAWSAY
-1255 TKLRAAQTQKEL
+1255 TKSRAAQTQKEL

-1456 SSMISSGTFDVGGS
+1456 SSTISSGAFDVGGS

-1502 LVKKIKKAQDYEQS
+1502 LVKKIKKAQDYERGT
-1516 MKTGRRV
+1516 KTGRG

>member
-1 MGKKIVDEDMRLN
+1 M
-14 IKING
+14 
-19 NEAKNELFELEEKV
+19 
-33 RDLRAENDKLE
+33 
-44 KSIDKYGKQIER
+44 
-56 NEKQVAKYTKTLEK
+56 
-70 ERENVERQEKTYA
+70 
-83 SARSSMTVMYA
+83 
-94 TYKKLDQAG
+94 
-103 KESKYG
+103 
-109 QRLLEDIRKQEE
+109 
-121 IIRRSGEAGK
+121 
-131 KSVLAVENL
+131 
-140 EKSLKKLEAENTK
+140 
-153 LIKRREEDTATLKR
+153 
-167 NKVELEANSGKVEK
+167 
-181 LRKNLDITTLTIEEL
+181 
-196 NREIARTSTLFR
+196 
-208 QTDPNDPR
+208 
-216 WKEYQRT
+216 
-223 LVQLRKRHSELS
+223 
-235 SQAQATHG
+235 
-243 ILCRVADGVNK
+243 
-254 YWNLVMSGLA
+254 
-264 SLTGAVLGIKSTI
+264 
-277 DKYVEFIDVLAD
+277 
-289 VMKTTNLAA
+289 
-298 EEVRILNEEIGKI
+298 
-311 DSRSSQEELM
+311 
-321 GLARIG
+321 
-327 GKLGIEGRDN
+327 
-337 ILGFVRAAD
+337 GFVRAAD

-370 VDIFKVN
+370 VDIFKVKDQ
-377 EEFGIEKAMLKVGSV
+377 FGIEAGMLKVGSV

-448 YSQVMTQMYKKT
+448 YSQVMTQMFKKT
-460 QTYAKLAGM
+460 GTYAKIAGM
-469 EVKEFSALL
+469 EIKEFSGLL
-478 HRDANEA
+478 HKDANEA
-485 FIRVMEGLRGNDEEI
+485 FLRVMEGLRGNEGEI

-535 RLANKA
+535 RLANEA
-541 FEEGI
+541 FDEGI
-546 SLTNEFEVKNNNLA
+546 SLTNEFEVKNSNLA

-567 KALDERIRQLGE
+567 KDLDERIKQLGE

-587 GMSLMRM
+587 GMSLMRL
-594 TVSVLEV
+594 TVSTLEV

-615 LTGVLGTYWTVQKGI
+615 LTGVLGTYWTVQKGV
-630 VAWRKIEQALITK
+630 VAWRKIEEALVLK
-643 AIALSMAEANGIK
+643 AISLGVQEIDSLKRRQVAWLVFSGGIK
-656 VLTATKVVLIGTL
+656 QATM
-669 KKAVVAM
+669 AM
-676 KAFLVSLV
+676 RSFMVSLV
-684 TSPVGVIT
+684 TNPVGIIT
-692 AAILG
+692 LSILS
-697 LGTAFYKVYQI
+697 LGTAFYKAYQI
-708 IDDTTGGIRRSLKRV
+708 IDETTGGIRRSLKRV

-770 QYLKGLSAEIQALD
+770 QYLNGLSAEIQALD

-814 EAYVEVEVENLE
+814 EAYVVVEVENLE

-831 LQKTFDSREAAKYFE
+831 LQKTFDPRESARYFE

-930 LESDMEIIDY
+930 LENEMEVIDY
-940 VSPKDGNTSSIE
+940 VSPKGGNTSSIE

-989 NEDLNEE
+989 NEDMNEE

-1017 RKEERVDAIIEAKS
+1017 RKEERVGAIIEAKS

-1107 SMEVMELQMA
+1107 SMEIMELQMA

-1162 GEIEGKEGDS
+1162 GEVESKEGGS

-1201 SRQELDKKK
+1201 SREELDKKK

-1240 IEFAVGALGNAWSSY
+1240 IEFAVGTLGNAWSAY

-1276 EKAELDKQLDSGQIS
+1276 EKAELDKKLDSGQIS

-1344 PILGPILAA
+1344 PILGPVLAA

-1449 GGRYPTD
+1449 GGRYPTG
-1456 SSMISSGTFDVGGS
+1456 SSTISSGTFDVGGS

-1502 LVKKIKKAQDYEQS
+1502 LVKKIKKAQDYERGT
-1516 MKTGRRV
+1516 KTGRG

>member
-1 MGKKIVDEDMRLN
+1 MAGKRIVDEDMVLN
-14 IKING
+14 IIVNG
-19 NEAKNELFELEEKV
+19 DKGQAELGKLDRAIRDLKVANEGLEGRMEAVKVKMDKLSKSGKEGTPAFQKLSDELQTLKGKFASNAEAMDVARNRMEVLRKGMDV
-33 RDLRAENDKLE
+33 TKMSVADLRAEMNRLTRL
-44 KSIDKYGKQIER
+44 R
-56 NEKQVAKYTKTLEK
+56 N
-70 ERENVERQEKTYA
+70 
-83 SARSSMTVMYA
+83 
-94 TYKKLDQAG
+94 
-103 KESKYG
+103 
-109 QRLLEDIRKQEE
+109 
-121 IIRRSGEAGK
+121 
-131 KSVLAVENL
+131 
-140 EKSLKKLEAENTK
+140 
-153 LIKRREEDTATLKR
+153 TATPGTTQWREFDRQLSVVQR
-167 NKVELEANSGKVEK
+167 R
-181 LRKNLDITTLTIEEL
+181 LREVQMQG
-196 NREIARTSTLFR
+196 AST
-208 QTDPNDPR
+208 QG
-216 WKEYQRT
+216 
-223 LVQLRKRHSELS
+223 V
-235 SQAQATHG
+235 
-243 ILCRVADGVNK
+243 LCRLADRVNK
-254 YWNLVMSGLA
+254 YWNLVMSGVA
-264 SLTGAVLGIKSTI
+264 SFTGVVLGVKSAI
-277 DKYVEFIDVLAD
+277 NKYVEFTDVLAD
-289 VMKTTNLAA
+289 VMKTTNLAK
-298 EEVRILNEEIGKI
+298 EEVIELGEELKKY
-311 DSRSSQEELM
+311 DTRSAQEELM

-337 ILGFVRAAD
+337 LLGFVRAAD

-370 VDIFKVN
+370 VDIFKVKDQ
-377 EEFGIEKAMLKVGSV
+377 FGIEAGMLKVGSV

-448 YSQVMTQMYKKT
+448 YSQVMTQMFKKT
-460 QTYAKLAGM
+460 GTYAKIAGM
-469 EVKEFSALL
+469 EIKEFSGLL
-478 HRDANEA
+478 HKDANEA
-485 FIRVMEGLRGNDEEI
+485 FLRVMEGLRGNEGEI

-535 RLANKA
+535 RLANEA
-541 FEEGI
+541 FDEGI
-546 SLTNEFEVKNNNLA
+546 SLTNEFEVKNSNLA

-567 KALDERIRQLGE
+567 KDLDERIKQLGE

-587 GMSLMRM
+587 GMSLMKL
-594 TVSVLEV
+594 TVSTLEV
-601 LVDLVTKHG
+601 LVDLITKHG

-615 LTGVLGTYWTVQKGI
+615 LTGVLGTYWTVQKGV
-630 VAWRKIEQALITK
+630 VAWRKIEEALITK
-643 AIALSMAEANGIK
+643 AIALGLAEANGVK
-656 VLTATKVVLIGTL
+656 VMTAAKVVFVGAV
-669 KKAVVAM
+669 KKATVAM
-676 KAFLVSLV
+676 KAFLLSLV
-684 TSPVGVIT
+684 TNPVGIIT
-692 AAILG
+692 LSILS
-697 LGTAFYKVYQI
+697 LGTAFYKAYQI
-708 IDDTTGGIRRSLKRV
+708 IDETTGGIRRSLKRV

-728 EFARES
+728 EFARE
-734 TMEQMAIDRL
+734 TTLEQMSIDRM
-744 FGKLDALTKGTS
+744 FGKLEGLTKGTS
-756 EYQKVKDEILSKYG
+756 EYQKAKDEILSKYG
-770 QYLKGLSAEIQALD
+770 QYLNGLSAEIQALD

-802 DRAIDTATTKAT
+802 DRAIDSATTKAT

-831 LQKTFDSREAAKYFE
+831 LKKAFDPREAARYFE
-846 QIKAAMQEGGT
+846 RIKAVMQEGGT

-882 SHIYKTN
+882 SRIYKTN
-889 PVQEAINAIRAGKTT
+889 PVHEAINAIRAGKTT

-919 GGRKNNVDPLG
+919 GGRKNASDPLG
-930 LESDMEIIDY
+930 LENEMEVIDY
-940 VSPKDGNTSSIE
+940 VSLKGGNTSSIE

-989 NEDLNEE
+989 NEDMNEE

-1009 LEIAEKAR
+1009 LEISEKAR
-1017 RKEERVDAIIEAKS
+1017 KKEERVDAIIEAKS

-1052 KKREDLTEKQ
+1052 KKREALTEKQ

-1092 MKGIDERIK
+1092 MKGIDERLK

-1107 SMEVMELQMA
+1107 SMEIMELQMA

-1144 ALSETHAGEM
+1144 ALSETHAEEM
-1154 IALLGEIF
+1154 IAVLGEIF
-1162 GEIEGKEGDS
+1162 GEIEGKEGGS

-1201 SRQELDKKK
+1201 SREELDKKK

-1240 IEFAVGALGNAWSSY
+1240 IEFAVGALGNAWSAY

-1344 PILGPILAA
+1344 PIIGPILAA

-1456 SSMISSGTFDVGGS
+1456 SSTISSGTFDVGGS

-1502 LVKKIKKAQDYEQS
+1502 LVKKIKKAQDYERGT
-1516 MKTGRRV
+1516 KTGRG

>member
-44 KSIDKYGKQIER
+44 RSIERYGKRIEKNEKEMERYGKQLER
-56 NEKQVAKYTKTLEK
+56 
-70 ERENVERQEKTYA
+70 
-83 SARSSMTVMYA
+83 AR
-94 TYKKLDQAG
+94 KAG
-103 KESKYG
+103 KDSSGTVAE
-109 QRLLEDIRKQEE
+109 LEGKMAKLGAENDKLNRK
-121 IIRRSGEAGK
+121 R
-131 KSVLAVENL
+131 
-140 EKSLKKLEAENTK
+140 AENTAILQK
-153 LIKRREEDTATLKR
+153 NKAELEVNGE
-167 NKVELEANSGKVEK
+167 KVER
-181 LRKNLDITTLTIEEL
+181 LRKGLDITTLTIEEL
-196 NREIARTSTLFR
+196 NREIARTNTLFR

-243 ILCRVADGVNK
+243 ILYRVADGVNK

-277 DKYVEFIDVLAD
+277 DKYVEFTDVLAD

-377 EEFGIEKAMLKVGSV
+377 EEFGIEKGMLKVGSV
-392 INELGMAS
+392 TNELGMVS

-440 TSEVSSTV
+440 TAEVSSTV

-541 FEEGI
+541 FEEGV

-594 TVSVLEV
+594 TVSILEV

-643 AIALSMAEANGIK
+643 AIALGMAEANGIK

-770 QYLKGLSAEIQALD
+770 QYLNGLSAEIQALD

-831 LQKTFDSREAAKYFE
+831 LQKTFDPREAARYFE

-980 LAHLEYRLK
+980 LTHLEYRLK
-989 NEDLNEE
+989 NEDMNEE

-1042 KRLEQAGLFG
+1042 KRLEEAGLFG

-1162 GEIEGKEGDS
+1162 GEIEGKEGGS

-1201 SRQELDKKK
+1201 SREELDKKK
-1210 QTDFDVLGM
+1210 QADFDVLGM

-1240 IEFAVGALGNAWSSY
+1240 IEFAVGALGNAWSAY

-1502 LVKKIKKAQDYEQS
+1502 LVKKIKKAQDYERGT
-1516 MKTGRRV
+1516 KTGRG

>member
-1 MGKKIVDEDMRLN
+1 
-14 IKING
+14 
-19 NEAKNELFELEEKV
+19 
-33 RDLRAENDKLE
+33 
-44 KSIDKYGKQIER
+44 
-56 NEKQVAKYTKTLEK
+56 
-70 ERENVERQEKTYA
+70 
-83 SARSSMTVMYA
+83 
-94 TYKKLDQAG
+94 
-103 KESKYG
+103 
-109 QRLLEDIRKQEE
+109 
-121 IIRRSGEAGK
+121 
-131 KSVLAVENL
+131 
-140 EKSLKKLEAENTK
+140 
-153 LIKRREEDTATLKR
+153 
-167 NKVELEANSGKVEK
+167 
-181 LRKNLDITTLTIEEL
+181 
-196 NREIARTSTLFR
+196 
-208 QTDPNDPR
+208 
-216 WKEYQRT
+216 
-223 LVQLRKRHSELS
+223 
-235 SQAQATHG
+235 
-243 ILCRVADGVNK
+243 
-254 YWNLVMSGLA
+254 MS
-264 SLTGAVLGIKSTI
+264 
-277 DKYVEFIDVLAD
+277 
-289 VMKTTNLAA
+289 
-298 EEVRILNEEIGKI
+298 
-311 DSRSSQEELM
+311 
-321 GLARIG
+321 
-327 GKLGIEGRDN
+327 
-337 ILGFVRAAD
+337 
-346 KINVA
+346 
-351 LKEDLGG
+351 
-358 DTEEAIRQVGKI
+358 
-370 VDIFKVN
+370 
-377 EEFGIEKAMLKVGSV
+377 
-392 INELGMAS
+392 
-400 TANEGY
+400 
-406 IVEFTKRVA
+406 
-415 GIAPITKVQVPAVMG
+415 
-430 LAATLDKFGQ
+430 
-440 TSEVSSTV
+440 
-448 YSQVMTQMYKKT
+448 
-460 QTYAKLAGM
+460 
-469 EVKEFSALL
+469 
-478 HRDANEA
+478 
-485 FIRVMEGLRGNDEEI
+485 
-500 EKMIA
+500 
-505 SMGDMGMEGKRA
+505 
-517 VGVLGVLANNTE
+517 
-529 VLRAQQ
+529 
-535 RLANKA
+535 
-541 FEEGI
+541 
-546 SLTNEFEVKNNNLA
+546 
-560 AQRAKAK
+560 
-567 KALDERIRQLGE
+567 
-579 KLYPLMTH
+579 
-587 GMSLMRM
+587 
-594 TVSVLEV
+594 
-601 LVDLVTKHG
+601 
-610 GKILW
+610 
-615 LTGVLGTYWTVQKGI
+615 
-630 VAWRKIEQALITK
+630 
-643 AIALSMAEANGIK
+643 
-656 VLTATKVVLIGTL
+656 
-669 KKAVVAM
+669 
-676 KAFLVSLV
+676 
-684 TSPVGVIT
+684 
-692 AAILG
+692 
-697 LGTAFYKVYQI
+697 LGTAFYKAYQI
-708 IDDTTGGIRRSLKRV
+708 IDETTGGIRRSLKRV

-770 QYLKGLSAEIQALD
+770 QYLNGLSAEIQALD

-831 LQKTFDSREAAKYFE
+831 LQKTFDSREAARYFE

-930 LESDMEIIDY
+930 LESDMEVIDY
-940 VSPKDGNTSSIE
+940 VSPKGGNTSSIE

-989 NEDLNEE
+989 NEDMNEE

-1042 KRLEQAGLFG
+1042 KRLEEAGLFG

-1154 IALLGEIF
+1154 MALLGEIF

-1201 SRQELDKKK
+1201 SREELDKKK
-1210 QTDFDVLGM
+1210 QADFDVLGM

-1240 IEFAVGALGNAWSSY
+1240 IEFAVGALGNAWSAY

-1456 SSMISSGTFDVGGS
+1456 SSMISSGTFDVGDS

-1516 MKTGRRV
+1516 TKTGRRV

>member
-277 DKYVEFIDVLAD
+277 DKYVEFTDVLAD

-377 EEFGIEKAMLKVGSV
+377 EEFGIEKGMLKVGSV

-1201 SRQELDKKK
+1201 SREELDKKK
-1210 QTDFDVLGM
+1210 QADFDVLGM

>member
-83 SARSSMTVMYA
+83 SARSSITAMYA

-121 IIRRSGEAGK
+121 IIRRSGEAGR

-140 EKSLKKLEAENTK
+140 EKSLKGLEAENTK
-153 LIKRREEDTATLKR
+153 LIKRCEEDTATLKR

-181 LRKNLDITTLTIEEL
+181 LRKNLDITTLSIEEL
-196 NREIARTSTLFR
+196 NREITKTGALFR
-208 QTDPNDPR
+208 RTDPNDPK
-216 WKEYQRT
+216 WKEYQKT
-223 LVQLRKRHSELS
+223 LVSLRKRHSELS
-235 SQAQATHG
+235 AQAQATHG
-243 ILCRVADGVNK
+243 FLCRVADGVNK
-254 YWNLVMSGLA
+254 YWNLVVSGMA
-264 SLTGAVLGIKSTI
+264 SFTGIIFGIKSAI
-277 DKYVEFIDVLAD
+277 NKYVEFTDVIAD
-289 VMKTTNLAA
+289 VQKTTNLVK
-298 EEVRILNEEIGKI
+298 EEVIELNEELKKY
-311 DSRSSQEELM
+311 DTRSAQDELM

-377 EEFGIEKAMLKVGSV
+377 DQFGIEAGMLKVGSV

-415 GIAPITKVQVPAVMG
+415 GIAPITNVQVPAVMG

-448 YSQVMTQMYKKT
+448 YSQVMTQMFKKT
-460 QTYAKLAGM
+460 GTYAKIAGM
-469 EVKEFSALL
+469 EIKEFSGLL

-485 FIRVMEGLRGNDEEI
+485 FLRVMEGLRGNEGEI

-535 RLANKA
+535 RLANEA
-541 FEEGI
+541 FDEGI
-546 SLTNEFEVKNNNLA
+546 SLTNEFEVKNSNLA

-567 KALDERIRQLGE
+567 KDLDERIKQLGE

-587 GMSLMRM
+587 GMSLMRL
-594 TVSVLEV
+594 TVSTLEL
-601 LVDLVTKHG
+601 LVDLITKHG

-615 LTGVLGTYWTVQKGI
+615 LTGVLGTYWTVQKGV
-630 VAWRKIEQALITK
+630 VAWRRIEETLITK
-643 AIALSMAEANGIK
+643 AIALGMAEANGVK
-656 VLTATKVVLIGTL
+656 VMTAAKVVFVGAV
-669 KKAVVAM
+669 KKATVAM
-676 KAFLVSLV
+676 KAFLLSLV
-684 TSPVGVIT
+684 TNPVGIIT
-692 AAILG
+692 LSILS
-697 LGTAFYKVYQI
+697 LGTAFYKAYQI

-770 QYLKGLSAEIQALD
+770 QYLNGLSAEIQALD

-930 LESDMEIIDY
+930 LESDMEVIDY
-940 VSPKDGNTSSIE
+940 VSPKGGNTSSIE

-962 AQRLITQEE
+962 AQRLIMREE

-1042 KRLEQAGLFG
+1042 KRLEEAGLFG

-1107 SMEVMELQMA
+1107 SMEIMELQMA

-1154 IALLGEIF
+1154 MALLGEIF
-1162 GEIEGKEGDS
+1162 GEIEGKEGGS

-1210 QTDFDVLGM
+1210 QADFDVLGM

-1240 IEFAVGALGNAWSSY
+1240 IEFAVGALGNAWSAY

-1267 KQYEQKTKK
+1267 KQYEQKTKR

-1502 LVKKIKKAQDYEQS
+1502 LVKKIKKAQDYERGT
-1516 MKTGRRV
+1516 KTGRG

>member
-1 MGKKIVDEDMRLN
+1 
-14 IKING
+14 
-19 NEAKNELFELEEKV
+19 
-33 RDLRAENDKLE
+33 
-44 KSIDKYGKQIER
+44 
-56 NEKQVAKYTKTLEK
+56 
-70 ERENVERQEKTYA
+70 
-83 SARSSMTVMYA
+83 
-94 TYKKLDQAG
+94 
-103 KESKYG
+103 
-109 QRLLEDIRKQEE
+109 
-121 IIRRSGEAGK
+121 
-131 KSVLAVENL
+131 
-140 EKSLKKLEAENTK
+140 
-153 LIKRREEDTATLKR
+153 
-167 NKVELEANSGKVEK
+167 
-181 LRKNLDITTLTIEEL
+181 
-196 NREIARTSTLFR
+196 
-208 QTDPNDPR
+208 
-216 WKEYQRT
+216 
-223 LVQLRKRHSELS
+223 
-235 SQAQATHG
+235 
-243 ILCRVADGVNK
+243 
-254 YWNLVMSGLA
+254 
-264 SLTGAVLGIKSTI
+264 
-277 DKYVEFIDVLAD
+277 
-289 VMKTTNLAA
+289 
-298 EEVRILNEEIGKI
+298 
-311 DSRSSQEELM
+311 
-321 GLARIG
+321 
-327 GKLGIEGRDN
+327 
-337 ILGFVRAAD
+337 
-346 KINVA
+346 
-351 LKEDLGG
+351 
-358 DTEEAIRQVGKI
+358 
-370 VDIFKVN
+370 
-377 EEFGIEKAMLKVGSV
+377 
-392 INELGMAS
+392 
-400 TANEGY
+400 
-406 IVEFTKRVA
+406 
-415 GIAPITKVQVPAVMG
+415 
-430 LAATLDKFGQ
+430 
-440 TSEVSSTV
+440 
-448 YSQVMTQMYKKT
+448 
-460 QTYAKLAGM
+460 
-469 EVKEFSALL
+469 
-478 HRDANEA
+478 
-485 FIRVMEGLRGNDEEI
+485 
-500 EKMIA
+500 
-505 SMGDMGMEGKRA
+505 
-517 VGVLGVLANNTE
+517 
-529 VLRAQQ
+529 
-535 RLANKA
+535 
-541 FEEGI
+541 
-546 SLTNEFEVKNNNLA
+546 
-560 AQRAKAK
+560 
-567 KALDERIRQLGE
+567 
-579 KLYPLMTH
+579 MTH
-587 GMSLMRM
+587 GMSLIKL
-594 TVSVLEV
+594 TVSTLEV
-601 LVDLVTKHG
+601 LVDLITKHG
-610 GKILW
+610 GKLLW
-615 LTGVLGTYWTVQKGI
+615 LTGVLGTYWAVQKSVI
-630 VAWRKIEQALITK
+630 AWRKIEEALITK
-643 AIALSMAEANGIK
+643 AIALGMAEANGVK
-656 VLTATKVVLIGTL
+656 VMTAAKVVFVGAV
-669 KKAVVAM
+669 KKATVAM
-676 KAFLVSLV
+676 KAFLLSLV
-684 TSPVGVIT
+684 TNPVGIIT
-692 AAILG
+692 LSILS
-697 LGTAFYKVYQI
+697 LGTAFYKAYQI
-708 IDDTTGGIRRSLKRV
+708 IDETTGGIRRSLKRV

-770 QYLKGLSAEIQALD
+770 QYLNGLSAEIQALD

-831 LQKTFDSREAAKYFE
+831 LQKTFDSREAARYFE

-930 LESDMEIIDY
+930 LESDMEVIDY
-940 VSPKDGNTSSIE
+940 VSPKGGNTSSIE

-989 NEDLNEE
+989 NEDMNEE

-1042 KRLEQAGLFG
+1042 KRLEEAGLFG

-1154 IALLGEIF
+1154 MALLGEIF

-1201 SRQELDKKK
+1201 SREELDKKK
-1210 QTDFDVLGM
+1210 QADFDVLGM

-1240 IEFAVGALGNAWSSY
+1240 IEFAVGALGNAWSAY

-1456 SSMISSGTFDVGGS
+1456 SSMISSGTFDVGDS

-1516 MKTGRRV
+1516 TKTGRRV

>member
-83 SARSSMTVMYA
+83 SARSSITAMYA

-121 IIRRSGEAGK
+121 IIRRSGEAGR

-140 EKSLKKLEAENTK
+140 EKSLKGLEAENTK
-153 LIKRREEDTATLKR
+153 LIKRCEEDTATLKR

-181 LRKNLDITTLTIEEL
+181 LRKNLDITTLSIEEL
-196 NREIARTSTLFR
+196 NREITKTGALFR
-208 QTDPNDPR
+208 RTDPNDPK
-216 WKEYQRT
+216 WKEYQKT
-223 LVQLRKRHSELS
+223 LVSLRKRHSELS
-235 SQAQATHG
+235 AQAQATHG
-243 ILCRVADGVNK
+243 FLCRVADGVNK
-254 YWNLVMSGLA
+254 YWNLVVSGMA
-264 SLTGAVLGIKSTI
+264 SFTGIIFGIKSAI
-277 DKYVEFIDVLAD
+277 NKYVEFTDVIAD
-289 VMKTTNLAA
+289 VQKTTNLVK
-298 EEVRILNEEIGKI
+298 EEVIELNEELKKY
-311 DSRSSQEELM
+311 DTRSAQDELM

-377 EEFGIEKAMLKVGSV
+377 DQFGIEAGMLKVGSV

-415 GIAPITKVQVPAVMG
+415 GIAPITNVQVPAVMG

-448 YSQVMTQMYKKT
+448 YSQVMTQMFKKT
-460 QTYAKLAGM
+460 GTYAKIAGM
-469 EVKEFSALL
+469 EIKEFSGLL

-485 FIRVMEGLRGNDEEI
+485 FLRVMEGLRGNEGEI

-535 RLANKA
+535 RLANEA
-541 FEEGI
+541 FDEGI
-546 SLTNEFEVKNNNLA
+546 SLTNEFEVKNSNLA

-567 KALDERIRQLGE
+567 KDLDERIKQLGE

-587 GMSLMRM
+587 GMSLMRL
-594 TVSVLEV
+594 TVSTLEL
-601 LVDLVTKHG
+601 LVDLITKHG

-615 LTGVLGTYWTVQKGI
+615 LTGVLGTYWTVQKGV
-630 VAWRKIEQALITK
+630 VAWRRIEETLITK
-643 AIALSMAEANGIK
+643 AIALGMAEANGVK
-656 VLTATKVVLIGTL
+656 VMTAAKVVFVGAV
-669 KKAVVAM
+669 KKATVAM
-676 KAFLVSLV
+676 KAFLLSLV
-684 TSPVGVIT
+684 TNPVGIIT
-692 AAILG
+692 LSILS
-697 LGTAFYKVYQI
+697 LGTAFYKAYQI

-770 QYLKGLSAEIQALD
+770 QYLNGLSAEIQALD

-831 LQKTFDSREAAKYFE
+831 LQKTFDSREAARYFE

-930 LESDMEIIDY
+930 LESDMEVIDY
-940 VSPKDGNTSSIE
+940 VSPKGGNTSSIE

-962 AQRLITQEE
+962 AQRLIMREE

-1031 DPVLKEENAYR
+1031 DPVLKEENAYW
-1042 KRLEQAGLFG
+1042 KRLEEAGLFG

-1107 SMEVMELQMA
+1107 SMEIMELQMA

-1154 IALLGEIF
+1154 MALLGEIF
-1162 GEIEGKEGDS
+1162 GEIEGKEGGS

-1210 QTDFDVLGM
+1210 QADFDVLGM

-1240 IEFAVGALGNAWSSY
+1240 IEFAVGALGNAWSAY
-1255 TKLRAAQTQKEL
+1255 TKLRAVQTQKEL
-1267 KQYEQKTKK
+1267 KQYEQKTKR

-1489 NMEFSIPMYGNNG
+1489 NMEFSIPMYGNG

-1516 MKTGRRV
+1516 TKTGRRV

>member
-56 NEKQVAKYTKTLEK
+56 NEKQVAKYTKTLVK

-83 SARSSMTVMYA
+83 SARSSMTAMYA

-181 LRKNLDITTLTIEEL
+181 LRENLDITTLSIEEL
-196 NREIARTSTLFR
+196 NREITKTGALFR
-208 QTDPNDPR
+208 RTDPNDPK
-216 WKEYQRT
+216 WKEYQKT
-223 LVQLRKRHSELS
+223 LVSLRKRHSELS
-235 SQAQATHG
+235 AQAQATHG
-243 ILCRVADGVNK
+243 FLCRVADGVNK
-254 YWNLVMSGLA
+254 YWNLVVSGMA
-264 SLTGAVLGIKSTI
+264 SFTGIIFGIKSAI
-277 DKYVEFIDVLAD
+277 NKYVEFTDVIAD
-289 VMKTTNLAA
+289 VQKTTNLAK
-298 EEVRILNEEIGKI
+298 EEVIELNEELKKY
-311 DSRSSQEELM
+311 DTRSAQDELM

-377 EEFGIEKAMLKVGSV
+377 DQFGIEAGMLKVGSV

-415 GIAPITKVQVPAVMG
+415 GIAPITNVQVPAVMG

-448 YSQVMTQMYKKT
+448 YSQVMTQMFKKT
-460 QTYAKLAGM
+460 GTYAKIAGM
-469 EVKEFSALL
+469 EIKEFSGLL

-485 FIRVMEGLRGNDEEI
+485 FLRVMEGLRGNEGEI

-535 RLANKA
+535 RLANEA
-541 FEEGI
+541 FDEGI
-546 SLTNEFEVKNNNLA
+546 SLTNEFEVKNSNLA

-567 KALDERIRQLGE
+567 KDLDERIKQLGE

-587 GMSLMRM
+587 GMSLMRL
-594 TVSVLEV
+594 TVSTLEL
-601 LVDLVTKHG
+601 LVDLITKHG

-615 LTGVLGTYWTVQKGI
+615 LTGVLGTYWTVQKGV
-630 VAWRKIEQALITK
+630 VAWRRIEETLITK
-643 AIALSMAEANGIK
+643 AIALGMAEANGVK
-656 VLTATKVVLIGTL
+656 VMTAAKVVFVGAV
-669 KKAVVAM
+669 KKATVAM
-676 KAFLVSLV
+676 KAFLLSLV
-684 TSPVGVIT
+684 TNPVGIIT
-692 AAILG
+692 LSILS
-697 LGTAFYKVYQI
+697 LGTAFYKAYQI

-770 QYLKGLSAEIQALD
+770 QYLNGLSAEIQALD

-831 LQKTFDSREAAKYFE
+831 LQKTFDSREAARYFE

-930 LESDMEIIDY
+930 LESDMEVIDY
-940 VSPKDGNTSSIE
+940 VSPKGGNTSSIE

-989 NEDLNEE
+989 NEDMNEE

-1042 KRLEQAGLFG
+1042 KRLEEAGLFG

-1154 IALLGEIF
+1154 MALLGEIF

-1201 SRQELDKKK
+1201 SREELDKKK
-1210 QTDFDVLGM
+1210 QADFDVLGM

-1240 IEFAVGALGNAWSSY
+1240 IEFAVGALGNAWSAY

-1432 VYRSI
+1432 V
-1437 IDISRGRVPQFA
+1437 
-1449 GGRYPTD
+1449 
-1456 SSMISSGTFDVGGS
+1456 
-1470 DPAMN
+1470 
-1475 RLLEKNIEMMNRLM
+1475 
-1489 NMEFSIPMYGNNG
+1489 
-1502 LVKKIKKAQDYEQS
+1502 
-1516 MKTGRRV
+1516 

>member
-1 MGKKIVDEDMRLN
+1 M
-14 IKING
+14 
-19 NEAKNELFELEEKV
+19 
-33 RDLRAENDKLE
+33 
-44 KSIDKYGKQIER
+44 
-56 NEKQVAKYTKTLEK
+56 
-70 ERENVERQEKTYA
+70 
-83 SARSSMTVMYA
+83 
-94 TYKKLDQAG
+94 
-103 KESKYG
+103 
-109 QRLLEDIRKQEE
+109 
-121 IIRRSGEAGK
+121 
-131 KSVLAVENL
+131 
-140 EKSLKKLEAENTK
+140 
-153 LIKRREEDTATLKR
+153 
-167 NKVELEANSGKVEK
+167 
-181 LRKNLDITTLTIEEL
+181 
-196 NREIARTSTLFR
+196 
-208 QTDPNDPR
+208 
-216 WKEYQRT
+216 
-223 LVQLRKRHSELS
+223 
-235 SQAQATHG
+235 
-243 ILCRVADGVNK
+243 
-254 YWNLVMSGLA
+254 
-264 SLTGAVLGIKSTI
+264 
-277 DKYVEFIDVLAD
+277 
-289 VMKTTNLAA
+289 
-298 EEVRILNEEIGKI
+298 
-311 DSRSSQEELM
+311 
-321 GLARIG
+321 
-327 GKLGIEGRDN
+327 
-337 ILGFVRAAD
+337 
-346 KINVA
+346 
-351 LKEDLGG
+351 GG

-370 VDIFKVN
+370 VDIFKVKDQ
-377 EEFGIEKAMLKVGSV
+377 FGIEAGMLKVGSV

-448 YSQVMTQMYKKT
+448 YSQVMTQMFKKT
-460 QTYAKLAGM
+460 GTYAKIAGM
-469 EVKEFSALL
+469 EIKEFSGLL
-478 HRDANEA
+478 HKDANEA
-485 FIRVMEGLRGNDEEI
+485 FLRVMEGLRGNEGEI

-535 RLANKA
+535 RLANEA
-541 FEEGI
+541 FDEGI
-546 SLTNEFEVKNNNLA
+546 SLTNEFEVKNSNLA

-567 KALDERIRQLGE
+567 KDLDERIKQLGE

-587 GMSLMRM
+587 GMSLMRL
-594 TVSVLEV
+594 TVSTLEV

-615 LTGVLGTYWTVQKGI
+615 LTGVLGTYWTVQKGV
-630 VAWRKIEQALITK
+630 VAWRKIEEALVLK
-643 AIALSMAEANGIK
+643 AISLGVQEIDSLKRRQVAWLVFSGGIK
-656 VLTATKVVLIGTL
+656 QATM
-669 KKAVVAM
+669 AM
-676 KAFLVSLV
+676 RSFMVSLV
-684 TSPVGVIT
+684 TNPVGIIT
-692 AAILG
+692 LSILS
-697 LGTAFYKVYQI
+697 LGTAFYKAYQI
-708 IDDTTGGIRRSLKRV
+708 IDETTGGIRRSLKRV

-770 QYLKGLSAEIQALD
+770 QYLNGLSAEIQALD

-814 EAYVEVEVENLE
+814 EAYVVVEVENLE

-831 LQKTFDSREAAKYFE
+831 LQKTFDPRESARYFE

-930 LESDMEIIDY
+930 LENEMEVIDY
-940 VSPKDGNTSSIE
+940 VSPKGGNTSSIE

-989 NEDLNEE
+989 NEDMNEE

-1017 RKEERVDAIIEAKS
+1017 RKEERVGAIIEAKS

-1107 SMEVMELQMA
+1107 SMEIMELQMA

-1162 GEIEGKEGDS
+1162 GEVESKEGGS

-1201 SRQELDKKK
+1201 SREELDKKK

-1240 IEFAVGALGNAWSSY
+1240 IEFAVGTLGNAWSAY

-1276 EKAELDKQLDSGQIS
+1276 EKAELDKKLDSGQIS

-1344 PILGPILAA
+1344 PILGPVLAA

-1449 GGRYPTD
+1449 GGRYPTG
-1456 SSMISSGTFDVGGS
+1456 SSTISSGTFDVGGS

-1502 LVKKIKKAQDYEQS
+1502 LVKKIKKAQDYERGT
-1516 MKTGRRV
+1516 KTGRG

>member
-33 RDLRAENDKLE
+33 RDLRGENDKLE

-70 ERENVERQEKTYA
+70 ERENVAKQEKAYA
-83 SARSSMTVMYA
+83 SARSSMTTMYNS
-94 TYKKLDQAG
+94 YKKLDQAG

-121 IIRRSGEAGK
+121 IVRRSGESGR

-140 EKSLKKLEAENTK
+140 EKSLKRLEAENTK

-167 NKVELEANSGKVEK
+167 NRAELEANGGKVER
-181 LRKNLDITTLTIEEL
+181 LWKNLDITTLSIEEL
-196 NREIARTSTLFR
+196 NREITKTGALFR
-208 QTDPNDPR
+208 RTDPNDPKR
-216 WKEYQRT
+216 KEYQRT
-223 LVQLRKRHSELS
+223 LVALRKRHTELS
-235 SQAQATHG
+235 AQAQATHG
-243 ILCRVADGVNK
+243 FLCRVADGVNK
-254 YWNLVMSGLA
+254 YWNLVVSGMA
-264 SLTGAVLGIKSTI
+264 SFTGIIFGIKSAI
-277 DKYVEFIDVLAD
+277 NKYVEFTDVIAD
-289 VMKTTNLAA
+289 VQKTTNLAK
-298 EEVRILNEEIGKI
+298 EEVIELNEELKKY
-311 DSRSSQEELM
+311 DTRSAQDELM

-377 EEFGIEKAMLKVGSV
+377 DQFGIEAGMLKVGSV

-415 GIAPITKVQVPAVMG
+415 GIAPITNVQVPAVMG

-448 YSQVMTQMYKKT
+448 YSQVMTQMFKKT
-460 QTYAKLAGM
+460 GTYAKIAGM
-469 EVKEFSALL
+469 EIKEFSGLL
-478 HRDANEA
+478 HKDANEA
-485 FIRVMEGLRGNDEEI
+485 FLRVMEGLRGNEGEI

-535 RLANKA
+535 RLANEA
-541 FEEGI
+541 FDEGI
-546 SLTNEFEVKNNNLA
+546 SLTNEFEVKNSNLA

-567 KALDERIRQLGE
+567 KDLDERIKQLGE

-587 GMSLMRM
+587 GMSLMRL
-594 TVSVLEV
+594 TVSTLEV

-615 LTGVLGTYWTVQKGI
+615 LTGLLGTYWTVQKGV
-630 VAWRKIEQALITK
+630 VAWRRIEEALITK
-643 AIALSMAEANGIK
+643 AIALGMAEANGVK
-656 VLTATKVVLIGTL
+656 V
-669 KKAVVAM
+669 M
-676 KAFLVSLV
+676 
-684 TSPVGVIT
+684 T
-692 AAILG
+692 AAKLA
-697 LGTAFYKVYQI
+697 L
-708 IDDTTGGIRRSLKRV
+708 TGGIKKGITALKAFRV
-723 QEAQR
+723 ALMANPWTAVVTVIAGVVSYLTFFVDWTNKAKKAISDCSKEIAVEQMEADRLFEAYKRTNAGTQERVDIIRILQEKYGAYLQNLIDEKGNLQDVAEAQR
-728 EFARES
+728 IVNDEISRNVALRMKSEAS
-734 TMEQMAIDRL
+734 SEITSKYMGEYV
-744 FGKLDALTKGTS
+744 DALDSLREKLTKKVGKESAEYLTKEIKNAVEKGLGDDDGVAELLHRFGLMYVEFHNDIVEVNNPFTS
-756 EYQKVKDEILSKYG
+756 MKRDLQELDDRFAVFLDKVKGSG
-770 QYLKGLSAEIQALD
+770 
-784 DVKGAYEAISTAA
+784 
-797 KQAAR
+797 
-802 DRAIDTATTKAT
+802 
-814 EAYVEVEVENLE
+814 
-826 KIREA
+826 
-831 LQKTFDSREAAKYFE
+831 DS
-846 QIKAAMQEGGT
+846 
-857 IPEDLQQLIDETF
+857 
-870 TTEHVLFMDKFT
+870 
-882 SHIYKTN
+882 
-889 PVQEAINAIRAGKTT
+889 
-904 LQREIDSVNELLANV
+904 
-919 GGRKNNVDPLG
+919 LG

-940 VSPKDGNTSSIE
+940 VPIGGNSDNGTSSIDNE
-952 NQMIALKDRY
+952 IIALKNRY
-962 AQRLITQEE
+962 AQGVILREE

-989 NEDLNEE
+989 NEDMNEE

-1017 RKEERVDAIIEAKS
+1017 RKEERVGAIIEAKS

-1107 SMEVMELQMA
+1107 SMEIMELQMA

-1162 GEIEGKEGDS
+1162 GEVESKEGGS

-1201 SRQELDKKK
+1201 SREELDKKK

-1240 IEFAVGALGNAWSSY
+1240 IEFAVGALGNAWSAY

-1291 QEQYNARVSQLDA
+1291 QEQYTARVSQLDA

-1344 PILGPILAA
+1344 PIIGPILAA

-1456 SSMISSGTFDVGGS
+1456 SSTISSGTFDVGGS

-1502 LVKKIKKAQDYEQS
+1502 LVKKIKKAQDYERGT
-1516 MKTGRRV
+1516 KTGRG

>member
-83 SARSSMTVMYA
+83 SARSSITAMYA

-121 IIRRSGEAGK
+121 IIRRSGEAGR

-140 EKSLKKLEAENTK
+140 EKSLKRLEAENTK

-181 LRKNLDITTLTIEEL
+181 LRKNLDITTLSIEEL
-196 NREIARTSTLFR
+196 NREITKTGALFR
-208 QTDPNDPR
+208 RTDPNDPK
-216 WKEYQRT
+216 WKEYQKT
-223 LVQLRKRHSELS
+223 LVSLRKRHSELS
-235 SQAQATHG
+235 AQAQATHG
-243 ILCRVADGVNK
+243 FLCRVADGVNK
-254 YWNLVMSGLA
+254 YWNLVVSGMA
-264 SLTGAVLGIKSTI
+264 SFTGIIFGIKSAI
-277 DKYVEFIDVLAD
+277 NKYVEFTDVIAD
-289 VMKTTNLAA
+289 VQKTTNLAK
-298 EEVRILNEEIGKI
+298 EEVIELNEELKKY
-311 DSRSSQEELM
+311 DTRSAQDELM

-377 EEFGIEKAMLKVGSV
+377 DQFGIEAGMLKVGSV

-415 GIAPITKVQVPAVMG
+415 GIAPITNVQVPAVMG

-448 YSQVMTQMYKKT
+448 YSQVMTQMFKKT
-460 QTYAKLAGM
+460 GTYAKIAGM
-469 EVKEFSALL
+469 EIKEFSGLL

-485 FIRVMEGLRGNDEEI
+485 FLRVMEGLRGNEGEI

-535 RLANKA
+535 RLANEA
-541 FEEGI
+541 FDEGI
-546 SLTNEFEVKNNNLA
+546 SLTNEFEVKNSNLA

-567 KALDERIRQLGE
+567 KDLDERIKQLGE

-587 GMSLMRM
+587 GMSLIKL
-594 TVSVLEV
+594 TVSTLEV
-601 LVDLVTKHG
+601 LVDLITKHG
-610 GKILW
+610 GKLLW
-615 LTGVLGTYWTVQKGI
+615 LTGVLGTYWAVQKSVI
-630 VAWRKIEQALITK
+630 AWRKIEEALITK
-643 AIALSMAEANGIK
+643 AIALGMAEANGVK
-656 VLTATKVVLIGTL
+656 VMTAAKVVFVGAV
-669 KKAVVAM
+669 KKATVAM
-676 KAFLVSLV
+676 KAFLLSLV
-684 TSPVGVIT
+684 TNPVGIIT
-692 AAILG
+692 LSILS
-697 LGTAFYKVYQI
+697 LGTAFYKAYQI
-708 IDDTTGGIRRSLKRV
+708 IDETTGGIRRSLKRV

-770 QYLKGLSAEIQALD
+770 QYLNGLSAEIQALD

-831 LQKTFDSREAAKYFE
+831 LQKTFDPREAARYFE

-930 LESDMEIIDY
+930 LESDMEVIDY
-940 VSPKDGNTSSIE
+940 VSPKGGNTSSIE

-989 NEDLNEE
+989 NEDMNEE

-1017 RKEERVDAIIEAKS
+1017 RKEERVDTIIEAKS

-1042 KRLEQAGLFG
+1042 KRLEEAGLFG

-1070 REHEANKDKILKDAR
+1070 REHESNKDKILKDAR

-1107 SMEVMELQMA
+1107 SMEVMELQMV

-1154 IALLGEIF
+1154 MALLGEIF

-1201 SRQELDKKK
+1201 SREELDKKK

-1240 IEFAVGALGNAWSSY
+1240 IEFAVGALGNAWSAY
-1255 TKLRAAQTQKEL
+1255 MKLRAAQTQKEL

-1336 VAKAWELG
+1336 RGESLG
-1344 PILGPILAA
+1344 VGADPWPDSGGL
-1353 LAAAMGV
+1353 
-1360 VQIATIKAAQYAT
+1360 
-1373 GKYPV
+1373 
-1378 IGEDDGRRYEANY
+1378 GRRYGCRADCN
-1391 VGNRIQTG
+1391 
-1399 VYDQPTLGLFSEKEP
+1399 D
-1414 EMVVDG
+1414 
-1420 NTTRKLILNYPR
+1420 
-1432 VYRSI
+1432 
-1437 IDISRGRVPQFA
+1437 
-1449 GGRYPTD
+1449 
-1456 SSMISSGTFDVGGS
+1456 
-1470 DPAMN
+1470 
-1475 RLLEKNIEMMNRLM
+1475 
-1489 NMEFSIPMYGNNG
+1489 
-1502 LVKKIKKAQDYEQS
+1502 
-1516 MKTGRRV
+1516 

>member
-33 RDLRAENDKLE
+33 RDLRVENDKLE

-70 ERENVERQEKTYA
+70 ERENVAKQEKAYA
-83 SARSSMTVMYA
+83 SARSSMTTMYNS
-94 TYKKLDQAG
+94 YKKLDQAG

-121 IIRRSGEAGK
+121 IVRRSGESGR

-140 EKSLKKLEAENTK
+140 EKSLKRLEAENTK

-167 NKVELEANSGKVEK
+167 NRAELEANGGKVER
-181 LRKNLDITTLTIEEL
+181 LRKNLDITTLSIEEL
-196 NREIARTSTLFR
+196 NREITKTGALFR
-208 QTDPNDPR
+208 RTDPNDPK

-223 LVQLRKRHSELS
+223 LVALRKRHIELS
-235 SQAQATHG
+235 AQAQATHG
-243 ILCRVADGVNK
+243 FLCRVADGVNK
-254 YWNLVMSGLA
+254 YWNLVVSGMA
-264 SLTGAVLGIKSTI
+264 SFTGIIFGIKSAI
-277 DKYVEFIDVLAD
+277 NKYVEFTDVIAD
-289 VMKTTNLAA
+289 VQKTTNLAK
-298 EEVRILNEEIGKI
+298 EEVIELGEELKKY
-311 DSRSSQEELM
+311 DTRSAQEELM

-337 ILGFVRAAD
+337 LLGFVRAAD

-370 VDIFKVN
+370 VDIFKVKDQ
-377 EEFGIEKAMLKVGSV
+377 FGIEAGMLKVGSV

-415 GIAPITKVQVPAVMG
+415 GIAPVTKVQVPAVMG

-448 YSQVMTQMYKKT
+448 YSQVMTQMFKKT
-460 QTYAKLAGM
+460 GTYAKIAGM
-469 EVKEFSALL
+469 EIKEFSGLL
-478 HRDANEA
+478 HKDANEA
-485 FIRVMEGLRGNDEEI
+485 FLRVMEGLRGNEGEI
-500 EKMIA
+500 EKMID

-535 RLANKA
+535 RLANEA
-541 FEEGI
+541 FDEGI
-546 SLTNEFEVKNNNLA
+546 SLTNEFEVKNSNLA

-567 KALDERIRQLGE
+567 KDLDERIKQLGE

-587 GMSLMRM
+587 GMSLMRL
-594 TVSVLEV
+594 TVSTLEV

-615 LTGVLGTYWTVQKGI
+615 LTGVLGTYWTVQKGV
-630 VAWRKIEQALITK
+630 VAWRKIEEALVLK
-643 AIALSMAEANGIK
+643 AISLGVQEIDSLKRRQVAWLVFSGGIK
-656 VLTATKVVLIGTL
+656 QATM
-669 KKAVVAM
+669 AM
-676 KAFLVSLV
+676 RSFMVSLV
-684 TSPVGVIT
+684 TNPVGIIT
-692 AAILG
+692 LSILS
-697 LGTAFYKVYQI
+697 LGTAFYKAYQI
-708 IDDTTGGIRRSLKRV
+708 IDETTGGIRRSLKRV

-770 QYLKGLSAEIQALD
+770 QYLNGLSAEIQALD

-831 LQKTFDSREAAKYFE
+831 LQKTFDPRESARYFE

-930 LESDMEIIDY
+930 LENEMEVIDY
-940 VSPKDGNTSSIE
+940 VSPKGGNTSSIE

-989 NEDLNEE
+989 NEDMNEE

-1009 LEIAEKAR
+1009 LEISEKAR
-1017 RKEERVDAIIEAKS
+1017 KKEERVDAIIEAKS

-1052 KKREDLTEKQ
+1052 RSREALTEKQ

-1085 KKQTEEY
+1085 KKQTEDY
-1092 MKGIDERIK
+1092 MKEIDERIK

-1117 QSAELEG
+1117 QSAELEV

-1162 GEIEGKEGDS
+1162 GEVESKEGGS

-1201 SRQELDKKK
+1201 SREELDKKK

-1240 IEFAVGALGNAWSSY
+1240 IEFAVGALGNAWSAY
-1255 TKLRAAQTQKEL
+1255 TKLRAAQAQKEL

-1344 PILGPILAA
+1344 PILGPVLAA

-1456 SSMISSGTFDVGGS
+1456 SSTISSGTFDVGGS

-1502 LVKKIKKAQDYEQS
+1502 LVKKIKKAQDYERGT
-1516 MKTGRRV
+1516 KTGRG

>member
-56 NEKQVAKYTKTLEK
+56 NEKQVAKYTKTLVK

-83 SARSSMTVMYA
+83 SARSSMTAMYA

-181 LRKNLDITTLTIEEL
+181 LRKNLDITTLSIEEL
-196 NREIARTSTLFR
+196 NREITKTGALFR
-208 QTDPNDPR
+208 RTDPNDPK
-216 WKEYQRT
+216 WKEYQKT
-223 LVQLRKRHSELS
+223 LVSLRKRHSELS
-235 SQAQATHG
+235 AQAQATHG
-243 ILCRVADGVNK
+243 FLCRVADGVNK
-254 YWNLVMSGLA
+254 YWNLVVSGMA
-264 SLTGAVLGIKSTI
+264 SFTGIIFGIKSAI
-277 DKYVEFIDVLAD
+277 NKYVEFTDVIAD
-289 VMKTTNLAA
+289 VQKTTNLAK
-298 EEVRILNEEIGKI
+298 EEVIELNEELKKY
-311 DSRSSQEELM
+311 DTRSAQDELM

-377 EEFGIEKAMLKVGSV
+377 DQFGIEAGMLKVGSV

-415 GIAPITKVQVPAVMG
+415 GIAPITNVQVPAVMG

-448 YSQVMTQMYKKT
+448 YSQVMTQMFKKT
-460 QTYAKLAGM
+460 GTYAKIAGM
-469 EVKEFSALL
+469 EIKEFSGLL

-485 FIRVMEGLRGNDEEI
+485 FLRVMEGLRGNEGEI

-535 RLANKA
+535 RLANEA
-541 FEEGI
+541 FDEGI
-546 SLTNEFEVKNNNLA
+546 SLTNEFEVKNSNLA

-567 KALDERIRQLGE
+567 KDLDERIKQLGE

-587 GMSLMRM
+587 GMSLMRL
-594 TVSVLEV
+594 TVSTLEL
-601 LVDLVTKHG
+601 LVDLITKHG

-615 LTGVLGTYWTVQKGI
+615 LTGVLGTYWTVQKGV
-630 VAWRKIEQALITK
+630 VAWRRIEETLITK
-643 AIALSMAEANGIK
+643 AIALGMAEANGVK
-656 VLTATKVVLIGTL
+656 VMTAAKVVFVGAV
-669 KKAVVAM
+669 KKATVAM
-676 KAFLVSLV
+676 KAFLLSLV
-684 TSPVGVIT
+684 TNPVGIIT
-692 AAILG
+692 LSILS
-697 LGTAFYKVYQI
+697 LGTAFYKAYQI

-770 QYLKGLSAEIQALD
+770 QYLNGLSAEIQALD

-889 PVQEAINAIRAGKTT
+889 PVQEAINVIRAGKTT

-930 LESDMEIIDY
+930 LESDMEVIDY
-940 VSPKDGNTSSIE
+940 VSPKGGNTSSIE

-980 LAHLEYRLK
+980 LAHLEYRLR
-989 NEDLNEE
+989 NEDMNEE

-1042 KRLEQAGLFG
+1042 KRLEEAGLFG

-1154 IALLGEIF
+1154 MALLGEIF

-1201 SRQELDKKK
+1201 SREELDKKK
-1210 QTDFDVLGM
+1210 QADFDVLGM

-1240 IEFAVGALGNAWSSY
+1240 IEFAVGALGNAWSAY

-1456 SSMISSGTFDVGGS
+1456 SSMISSGTFDVGDR

-1516 MKTGRRV
+1516 TKTGRRV

>member
-1 MGKKIVDEDMRLN
+1 MVQRRLR
-14 IKING
+14 
-19 NEAKNELFELEEKV
+19 ELQMQ
-33 RDLRAENDKLE
+33 
-44 KSIDKYGKQIER
+44 G
-56 NEKQVAKYTKTLEK
+56 
-70 ERENVERQEKTYA
+70 A
-83 SARSSMTVMYA
+83 STQGV
-94 TYKKLDQAG
+94 
-103 KESKYG
+103 
-109 QRLLEDIRKQEE
+109 
-121 IIRRSGEAGK
+121 
-131 KSVLAVENL
+131 
-140 EKSLKKLEAENTK
+140 
-153 LIKRREEDTATLKR
+153 
-167 NKVELEANSGKVEK
+167 
-181 LRKNLDITTLTIEEL
+181 
-196 NREIARTSTLFR
+196 
-208 QTDPNDPR
+208 
-216 WKEYQRT
+216 
-223 LVQLRKRHSELS
+223 
-235 SQAQATHG
+235 
-243 ILCRVADGVNK
+243 LCRLADRVNK
-254 YWNLVMSGLA
+254 YWNLVMSGVA
-264 SLTGAVLGIKSTI
+264 SFTGVVLGGKSAI
-277 DKYVEFIDVLAD
+277 NKYVEFTDVIAD
-289 VMKTTNLAA
+289 VQKTTNLAK
-298 EEVRILNEEIGKI
+298 EEVIELGEELKKY
-311 DSRSSQEELM
+311 DTRSAQEELM

-337 ILGFVRAAD
+337 LLGFVRAAD

-370 VDIFKVN
+370 VDIFKVKDQ
-377 EEFGIEKAMLKVGSV
+377 FGIEAGMLKVGSV

-448 YSQVMTQMYKKT
+448 YSQVMTQMFKKT
-460 QTYAKLAGM
+460 GTYAKIAGM
-469 EVKEFSALL
+469 EIKEFSGLL
-478 HRDANEA
+478 HKDANEA
-485 FIRVMEGLRGNDEEI
+485 FLRVMEGLRGNEGEI

-535 RLANKA
+535 RLANEA
-541 FEEGI
+541 FDEGI
-546 SLTNEFEVKNNNLA
+546 SLTNEFEVKNSNLA

-567 KALDERIRQLGE
+567 KDLDERIKQLGE

-587 GMSLMRM
+587 GMSLMRL
-594 TVSVLEV
+594 TVSTLEV
-601 LVDLVTKHG
+601 LVDLITKHG

-615 LTGVLGTYWTVQKGI
+615 LTGVLGTYWTVQKGV
-630 VAWRKIEQALITK
+630 VAWRKIEEALITK
-643 AIALSMAEANGIK
+643 AIALGLAEANGVK
-656 VLTATKVVLIGTL
+656 VMTAAKVVFVGAV
-669 KKAVVAM
+669 KKATVAM
-676 KAFLVSLV
+676 KAFLLSLV
-684 TSPVGVIT
+684 TNPVGIIT
-692 AAILG
+692 LSILS
-697 LGTAFYKVYQI
+697 LGTAFYKAYQI
-708 IDDTTGGIRRSLKRV
+708 IDETTGGIRRSLKRV

-770 QYLKGLSAEIQALD
+770 HYLNGLSAEIQALD

-826 KIREA
+826 KIREV
-831 LQKTFDSREAAKYFE
+831 LQKTFDPRESARYFE

-930 LESDMEIIDY
+930 LENEMEVIDY
-940 VSPKDGNTSSIE
+940 VSPKGGNTSSIE
-952 NQMIALKDRY
+952 NQMTALKDRY

-989 NEDLNEE
+989 NEDMNEE

-1009 LEIAEKAR
+1009 LEISEKAR
-1017 RKEERVDAIIEAKS
+1017 KKEERVDAIIEAKS
-1031 DPVLKEENAYR
+1031 DPVLKEENAYQ

-1052 KKREDLTEKQ
+1052 KKREALTEKQ

-1085 KKQTEEY
+1085 KKQTEDY
-1092 MKGIDERIK
+1092 MKEIDERIK

-1117 QSAELEG
+1117 QSAELEV

-1154 IALLGEIF
+1154 IALLGEIL
-1162 GEIEGKEGDS
+1162 GEIEGKEGGS

-1201 SRQELDKKK
+1201 SREELDKKK
-1210 QTDFDVLGM
+1210 QTDFDILGM

-1240 IEFAVGALGNAWSSY
+1240 IEFAVGALGNAWSAY

-1276 EKAELDKQLDSGQIS
+1276 EKVALDKQLDSGQIS
-1291 QEQYNARVSQLDA
+1291 QEQYNARVSQLNA

-1353 LAAAMGV
+1353 LATAMGV
-1360 VQIATIKAAQYAT
+1360 VQIATIKAAQYAS

-1391 VGNRIQTG
+1391 VGDSIQTG

-1449 GGRYPTD
+1449 GGRFPTET
-1456 SSMISSGTFDVGGS
+1456 STILSEESVGGGGDS
-1470 DPAMN
+1470 EMKQ
-1475 RLLEKNIEMMNRLM
+1475 LLRENIRMMNILA
-1489 NMEFSIPMYGNNG
+1489 NKKVEIPWYGRG
-1502 LVKKIKKAQDYEQS
+1502 GIKEKMLKDEKYS
-1516 MKTGRRV
+1516 NRTTMKL

>member
-1 MGKKIVDEDMRLN
+1 
-14 IKING
+14 
-19 NEAKNELFELEEKV
+19 
-33 RDLRAENDKLE
+33 
-44 KSIDKYGKQIER
+44 
-56 NEKQVAKYTKTLEK
+56 
-70 ERENVERQEKTYA
+70 
-83 SARSSMTVMYA
+83 
-94 TYKKLDQAG
+94 
-103 KESKYG
+103 
-109 QRLLEDIRKQEE
+109 
-121 IIRRSGEAGK
+121 
-131 KSVLAVENL
+131 
-140 EKSLKKLEAENTK
+140 
-153 LIKRREEDTATLKR
+153 
-167 NKVELEANSGKVEK
+167 
-181 LRKNLDITTLTIEEL
+181 
-196 NREIARTSTLFR
+196 
-208 QTDPNDPR
+208 
-216 WKEYQRT
+216 
-223 LVQLRKRHSELS
+223 
-235 SQAQATHG
+235 
-243 ILCRVADGVNK
+243 
-254 YWNLVMSGLA
+254 
-264 SLTGAVLGIKSTI
+264 
-277 DKYVEFIDVLAD
+277 
-289 VMKTTNLAA
+289 
-298 EEVRILNEEIGKI
+298 
-311 DSRSSQEELM
+311 
-321 GLARIG
+321 
-327 GKLGIEGRDN
+327 
-337 ILGFVRAAD
+337 
-346 KINVA
+346 
-351 LKEDLGG
+351 
-358 DTEEAIRQVGKI
+358 
-370 VDIFKVN
+370 
-377 EEFGIEKAMLKVGSV
+377 
-392 INELGMAS
+392 
-400 TANEGY
+400 
-406 IVEFTKRVA
+406 
-415 GIAPITKVQVPAVMG
+415 
-430 LAATLDKFGQ
+430 
-440 TSEVSSTV
+440 
-448 YSQVMTQMYKKT
+448 
-460 QTYAKLAGM
+460 
-469 EVKEFSALL
+469 
-478 HRDANEA
+478 
-485 FIRVMEGLRGNDEEI
+485 
-500 EKMIA
+500 
-505 SMGDMGMEGKRA
+505 
-517 VGVLGVLANNTE
+517 
-529 VLRAQQ
+529 
-535 RLANKA
+535 
-541 FEEGI
+541 
-546 SLTNEFEVKNNNLA
+546 
-560 AQRAKAK
+560 
-567 KALDERIRQLGE
+567 
-579 KLYPLMTH
+579 
-587 GMSLMRM
+587 
-594 TVSVLEV
+594 
-601 LVDLVTKHG
+601 
-610 GKILW
+610 
-615 LTGVLGTYWTVQKGI
+615 
-630 VAWRKIEQALITK
+630 
-643 AIALSMAEANGIK
+643 
-656 VLTATKVVLIGTL
+656 
-669 KKAVVAM
+669 
-676 KAFLVSLV
+676 
-684 TSPVGVIT
+684 
-692 AAILG
+692 
-697 LGTAFYKVYQI
+697 
-708 IDDTTGGIRRSLKRV
+708 
-723 QEAQR
+723 
-728 EFARES
+728 
-734 TMEQMAIDRL
+734 
-744 FGKLDALTKGTS
+744 
-756 EYQKVKDEILSKYG
+756 
-770 QYLKGLSAEIQALD
+770 
-784 DVKGAYEAISTAA
+784 
-797 KQAAR
+797 
-802 DRAIDTATTKAT
+802 
-814 EAYVEVEVENLE
+814 
-826 KIREA
+826 
-831 LQKTFDSREAAKYFE
+831 
-846 QIKAAMQEGGT
+846 
-857 IPEDLQQLIDETF
+857 
-870 TTEHVLFMDKFT
+870 MDKFT

-930 LESDMEIIDY
+930 LENEMEVIDY
-940 VSPKDGNTSSIE
+940 VSPKGGNTSSIE

-971 YENKLDALE
+971 YENKLDTLE

-989 NEDLNEE
+989 NEDMNEE

-1009 LEIAEKAR
+1009 LEISEKAR
-1017 RKEERVDAIIEAKS
+1017 KKEERVDAIIEAKS

-1042 KRLEQAGLFG
+1042 KRLGQAGLFG
-1052 KKREDLTEKQ
+1052 KKREALTEKQ

-1085 KKQTEEY
+1085 KKQTEDY
-1092 MKGIDERIK
+1092 MKEIDERIK

-1117 QSAELEG
+1117 QSTELEV

-1162 GEIEGKEGDS
+1162 GEVESKEGGS

-1201 SRQELDKKK
+1201 SREELDKKK

-1240 IEFAVGALGNAWSSY
+1240 IEFAVGALGNAWSAY

-1344 PILGPILAA
+1344 PIIGPILAA

-1456 SSMISSGTFDVGGS
+1456 SSTISSGTFDVGGS

-1502 LVKKIKKAQDYEQS
+1502 LVKKIKKAQDYERGT
-1516 MKTGRRV
+1516 KTGRG

>member
-56 NEKQVAKYTKTLEK
+56 NEKQVAKYTKTLVK

-83 SARSSMTVMYA
+83 SARSSMTAMYA

-181 LRKNLDITTLTIEEL
+181 LRKNLDITTLSIEEL
-196 NREIARTSTLFR
+196 NREITKTGALFR
-208 QTDPNDPR
+208 RTDPNDPK
-216 WKEYQRT
+216 WKEYQKT
-223 LVQLRKRHSELS
+223 LVSLRKRHSELS
-235 SQAQATHG
+235 AQAQATHG
-243 ILCRVADGVNK
+243 FLCRVADGVNK
-254 YWNLVMSGLA
+254 YWNLVVSGMA
-264 SLTGAVLGIKSTI
+264 SFTGIIFGIKSAI
-277 DKYVEFIDVLAD
+277 NKYVEFTDVIAD
-289 VMKTTNLAA
+289 VQKTTNLAK
-298 EEVRILNEEIGKI
+298 EEVIELNEELKKY
-311 DSRSSQEELM
+311 DTRSAQDELM

-377 EEFGIEKAMLKVGSV
+377 DQFGIEAGMLKVGSV

-415 GIAPITKVQVPAVMG
+415 GIAPITNVQVPAVMG

-448 YSQVMTQMYKKT
+448 YSQVMTQMFKKT
-460 QTYAKLAGM
+460 GTYAKIAGM
-469 EVKEFSALL
+469 EIKEFSGLL

-485 FIRVMEGLRGNDEEI
+485 FLRVMEGLRGNEGEI

-535 RLANKA
+535 RLANEA
-541 FEEGI
+541 FDEGI
-546 SLTNEFEVKNNNLA
+546 SLTNEFEVKNSNLA

-567 KALDERIRQLGE
+567 KDLDERIKQLGE

-587 GMSLMRM
+587 GMSLMRL
-594 TVSVLEV
+594 TVSTLEL
-601 LVDLVTKHG
+601 LVDLITKHG

-615 LTGVLGTYWTVQKGI
+615 LTGVLGTYWTVQKGV
-630 VAWRKIEQALITK
+630 VAWRRIEETLITK
-643 AIALSMAEANGIK
+643 AIALGMAEANGVK
-656 VLTATKVVLIGTL
+656 VMTAAKVVFVGAV
-669 KKAVVAM
+669 KKATVAM
-676 KAFLVSLV
+676 KAFLLSLV
-684 TSPVGVIT
+684 TNPVGIIT
-692 AAILG
+692 LSILS
-697 LGTAFYKVYQI
+697 LGTAFYKAYQI

-770 QYLKGLSAEIQALD
+770 QYLNGLSAEIQALD

-930 LESDMEIIDY
+930 LESDMEVIDY
-940 VSPKDGNTSSIE
+940 VSPKGGNTSSIE

-989 NEDLNEE
+989 NEDMNEE

-1042 KRLEQAGLFG
+1042 KRLEEAGLFG
-1052 KKREDLTEKQ
+1052 KKWEDLTEKQ

-1070 REHEANKDKILKDAR
+1070 REHESNKDKILKDAR

-1107 SMEVMELQMA
+1107 SMEIMELQMA

-1194 SLSKLKI
+1194 SLSKLKM
-1201 SRQELDKKK
+1201 SREELDKKK
-1210 QTDFDVLGM
+1210 QADFDVLGM

-1227 FNNLRQGKAGIEE
+1227 FNNLRLGKAGIEE
-1240 IEFAVGALGNAWSSY
+1240 IEFAVGALGNAWSAY

-1313 EKEQRERERTQA
+1313 EKEQKERERTQA

-1456 SSMISSGTFDVGGS
+1456 SFTISSGAFDVGGS

-1502 LVKKIKKAQDYEQS
+1502 LVKKIKKAQDYERGT
-1516 MKTGRRV
+1516 KTGRG

>member
-56 NEKQVAKYTKTLEK
+56 NEKQVAKYTKTLVK

-83 SARSSMTVMYA
+83 SARSSMTAMYA

-181 LRKNLDITTLTIEEL
+181 LRKNLDITTLSIEEL
-196 NREIARTSTLFR
+196 NREITKTGALFR
-208 QTDPNDPR
+208 RTDPNDPK
-216 WKEYQRT
+216 WKEYQKT
-223 LVQLRKRHSELS
+223 LVSLRKRHSELS
-235 SQAQATHG
+235 AQAQATHG
-243 ILCRVADGVNK
+243 FLCRVADGVNK
-254 YWNLVMSGLA
+254 YWNLVVSGMA
-264 SLTGAVLGIKSTI
+264 SFTGIIFGIKSAI
-277 DKYVEFIDVLAD
+277 NKYVEFTDVIAD
-289 VMKTTNLAA
+289 VQKTTNLAK
-298 EEVRILNEEIGKI
+298 EEVIELNEELKKY
-311 DSRSSQEELM
+311 DTRSAQDELM

-377 EEFGIEKAMLKVGSV
+377 DQFGIEAGMLKVGSV

-415 GIAPITKVQVPAVMG
+415 GIAPITNVQVPAVMG

-448 YSQVMTQMYKKT
+448 YSQVMTQMFKKT
-460 QTYAKLAGM
+460 GTYAKIAGM
-469 EVKEFSALL
+469 EIKEFSGLL

-485 FIRVMEGLRGNDEEI
+485 FLRVMEGLRGNEGEI

-535 RLANKA
+535 RLANEA
-541 FEEGI
+541 FDEGI
-546 SLTNEFEVKNNNLA
+546 SLTNEFEVKNSNLA

-567 KALDERIRQLGE
+567 KDLDERIKQLGE

-587 GMSLMRM
+587 GMSLMRL
-594 TVSVLEV
+594 TVSTLEL
-601 LVDLVTKHG
+601 LVDLITKHG

-615 LTGVLGTYWTVQKGI
+615 LTGVLGTYWTVQKGV
-630 VAWRKIEQALITK
+630 VAWRRIEETLITK
-643 AIALSMAEANGIK
+643 AIALGMAEANGVK
-656 VLTATKVVLIGTL
+656 VMTAAKVVFVGAV
-669 KKAVVAM
+669 KKATVAM
-676 KAFLVSLV
+676 KAFLLSLV
-684 TSPVGVIT
+684 TNPVGIIT
-692 AAILG
+692 LSILS
-697 LGTAFYKVYQI
+697 LGTAFYKAYQI

-770 QYLKGLSAEIQALD
+770 QYLNGLSAEIQALD

-889 PVQEAINAIRAGKTT
+889 PVQEAINVIRAGKTT

-930 LESDMEIIDY
+930 LESDMEVIDY
-940 VSPKDGNTSSIE
+940 VSPKGGNTSSIE

-989 NEDLNEE
+989 NEDMNEE

-1042 KRLEQAGLFG
+1042 KRLEEAGLFG

-1154 IALLGEIF
+1154 MALLGEIF

-1201 SRQELDKKK
+1201 SREELDKKK
-1210 QTDFDVLGM
+1210 QADFDVLGM

-1240 IEFAVGALGNAWSSY
+1240 IEFAVGALGNAWSAY

-1456 SSMISSGTFDVGGS
+1456 SSMISSGTFDVGDR

-1516 MKTGRRV
+1516 TKTGRRV